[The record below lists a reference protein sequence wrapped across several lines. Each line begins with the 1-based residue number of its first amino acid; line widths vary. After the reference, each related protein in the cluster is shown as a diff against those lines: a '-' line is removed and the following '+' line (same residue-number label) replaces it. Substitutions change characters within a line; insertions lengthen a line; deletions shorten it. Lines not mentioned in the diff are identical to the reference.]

1 MLESG
6 MKLPSHPEP
15 PALPEADPFACFDPV
30 TAEWFKAV
38 FDAPTAPQ
46 RMGWPVI
53 ARGES
58 ALILAP
64 TGTGKTLT
72 AFLWCLDRLM
82 LQDRQQATG
91 NREQN
96 GRELGGE
103 GTRERKDR
111 QQATGNREQ
120 KGRELGGEGARDKGT
135 RIVYVSPLKALAV
148 DVERN
153 LRSPLAGIANMAR
166 RRGVAFHEPSIHVR
180 TGDTP
185 PRERQRYVRDPDDIL
200 ITTPESLYLLLT
212 SQASEVLRHVD
223 TVIIDE
229 IHALVPTKRGAH
241 MTLTL
246 ERLEA
251 LVGRPLQRIGLSAT
265 QRPLEEVARFLG
277 GVQIQA
283 TGNRQQA
290 TWNRQQGTGNRQLG
304 TGNWEQATGRQGQRD
319 RGAEG
324 HGDGGNYADNVAD
337 LRANHSSGAEARSL
351 SVAPGG
357 TTEVVPLQ
365 NTSTALGGT
374 TEVVPLQNT
383 STRDTAWGE
392 RNAGPSTAPLAGDDG
407 VAVEDGGSR
416 LAETLRYR
424 PVTIVNASGRKQL
437 KLRIEVPVEDMARLN
452 TIEEIPSGPASQTPR
467 RVSIWNAIHPRLLE
481 LVRERNS
488 TILFVNS
495 RQVAERLAGALNE
508 LAGEPI
514 ARAHHGSLA
523 AHQRSVI
530 EEQLKAGQ
538 IKALCATST
547 LELGID
553 MGAVDLVI
561 QIEAPPSVAS
571 GMQRIGR
578 AGHSV
583 DAVSEG
589 VLFPKYRADLVACAT
604 VTRAMHEGHIE
615 STRYPRNPLDVLA
628 QQLVAIV
635 ASATTTGNRQQGTGN
650 RRAGSGKAGSKGARE
665 RRGRELGSKGAR
677 ERGNKTAGIREQ
689 RGLSLFAGTAGT
701 ADSAGIANTA
711 YSAGAAGSAYP
722 APVEVCVDALYDLVR
737 RAAPFGGLTRGAFD
751 GVLDLLSGRYP
762 SDEFGELR
770 PRLTWDRVRNVVTAR
785 NGAARLAILN
795 AGTIPDRGLYGVFL
809 AHSEGKSVRVGELDE
824 EMVFESHPNETFIL
838 GASTW
843 RIVDITHDRVLVEP
857 APGEP
862 GKMPF
867 WKGDGPGRPLEF
879 GRKIG
884 ALVREMRALPKA
896 AALTRLVAEHDLDPN
911 AAENMLQFLEDQQA
925 ATGQVPDDRTIVIE
939 RVRDE
944 LGDWRMCVLT
954 PFGSR
959 IHIPWAMAVAARIR
973 ATGGPDVETLWGDDG
988 FVLRF
993 PDTDEPPDA
1002 DWVMVESAE
1011 ALQLVMRQLGSTAL
1025 FAGRFREAA
1034 GRALLLPRRRADQRS
1049 PLWQLRKRSYD
1060 LLKVASRYPSFP
1072 LLLEAYRECLRDVF
1086 DMPALIETL
1095 RAIEQRQLRVHVVE
1109 TRKPS
1114 PFASSLLFSY
1124 VANFLYDGDAPLA
1137 ERRAQALT
1145 IDQDQ
1150 LREILGEADLRE
1162 LLDADVIAEVEE
1174 TAQCLAENYRARSVD
1189 GMHDLLLKLGDL
1201 SREELGRRVESPELL
1216 QHVDRLIRA
1225 RRLLELRV
1233 AGERRLIAAE
1243 DAARY
1248 RDALGIPLPPGIA
1261 ASLLEPVAHP
1271 VLELVRRYARTHGP
1285 FTCRAAADRFGLDG
1299 DDVEAVL
1306 RQLAH
1311 EGRVLEGGFIPGG
1324 LHREWCD
1331 AEILRQ
1337 IRRKSLARL
1346 RREVEPVEQHTLA
1359 RFLTHW
1365 QGLLL
1370 RRRSGAGHLDAL
1382 LDVIENLQGAPVPA
1396 SLLESSILPARL
1408 AGYEPAGLDTLIAA
1422 GEVTWAGA
1430 EPLGE
1435 RDGRIAL
1442 YLADKV
1448 PLLLTARALTEPLT
1462 EREEKLLEV
1471 LEATGAS
1478 FFDPLHQAVGAG
1490 YPGETIDALWS
1501 LVWRGLVTN
1510 DSLHALRAYILRPDS
1525 ARTARRSHQTG
1536 AVFRSRRTTPP
1547 NAQGRWALLPQSRQ
1561 QATGNREQKDR
1572 ERGSRKTGS
1581 KGAERQ
1587 GAREQGSKGAAGRET
1602 RITAGQETGATAAG
1616 ATQTERSHA
1625 LAMQLLNRYGI
1636 LLREQVAAENVPG
1649 GFSAV
1654 YDVLKALEE
1663 SGRIR
1668 RGYFVAGLGATQF
1681 ALPAAVDLLRQLRTA
1696 PHAEKPEFVQL
1707 AATDPANPYGSVL
1720 KWPDLPV
1727 AEEDSETAPRVLTR
1741 AAYAEVILRNGQLV
1755 AWLRRSNPNLLVFLP
1770 AEEPERSQA
1779 AEGLAHF
1786 LCSRGQ
1792 ERMHADRHAGVLIT
1806 TINGQP
1812 VAAHPMAR
1820 FLMDAGFHPGPLGM
1834 HLRRIPMGMGQQP
1847 AGPEELQ

>member
-1 MLESG
+1 MS
-6 MKLPSHPEP
+6 PRRSTPAP
-15 PALPEADPFACFDPV
+15 PHQPAGEADAFSVFHPV
-30 TAEWFKAV
+30 TTAWFKAV
-38 FDAPTAPQ
+38 FEGPTSPQ
-46 RMGWPVI
+46 QMGWPVI

-82 LQDRQQATG
+82 LHPPPR
-91 NREQN
+91 
-96 GRELGGE
+96 GE
-103 GTRERKDR
+103 SHGCRV
-111 QQATGNREQ
+111 
-120 KGRELGGEGARDKGT
+120 
-135 RIVYVSPLKALAV
+135 VYISPLKALAV

-166 RRGVAFHEPSIHVR
+166 RMGVPFHEPTISVR

-185 PRERQRYVRDPDDIL
+185 QKERALFRRHPAEIL

-212 SQASEVLRHVD
+212 SQSAESLRTVD

-241 MTLTL
+241 LALSL

-251 LVGRPLQRIGLSAT
+251 LVKKPIQRIGLSAT

-277 GVQIQA
+277 GVHIPARRLPLSDSGLVPPGNEAPRSDHLDKLTKQSITLTTSA
-283 TGNRQQA
+283 TNHREP
-290 TWNRQQGTGNRQLG
+290 QLDD
-304 TGNWEQATGRQGQRD
+304 EQ
-319 RGAEG
+319 
-324 HGDGGNYADNVAD
+324 
-337 LRANHSSGAEARSL
+337 
-351 SVAPGG
+351 
-357 TTEVVPLQ
+357 VV
-365 NTSTALGGT
+365 SMSAL
-374 TEVVPLQNT
+374 VQ
-383 STRDTAWGE
+383 DQ
-392 RNAGPSTAPLAGDDG
+392 PLA
-407 VAVEDGGSR
+407 ALEPVENSADWARENPDHGG
-416 LAETLRYR
+416 LRYR
-424 PVTIVNASGRKQL
+424 PVTIVNASGVKQL
-437 KLRIEVPVEDMARLN
+437 KLRIEVPVEDMARLGAV
-452 TIEEIPSGPASQTPR
+452 EEIPSGPASQSPR

-481 LVRERNS
+481 LIKARTS

-508 LAGEPI
+508 LAGEPV

-523 AHQRSVI
+523 AAQRSII

-578 AGHSV
+578 AGHTV
-583 DAVSEG
+583 NAVSEG
-589 VLFPKYRADLVACAT
+589 ILFPKYRADLVACAA

-628 QQLVAIV
+628 QQLVATV
-635 ASATTTGNRQQGTGN
+635 AQPPTASALPRKK
-650 RRAGSGKAGSKGARE
+650 KAKSAKP
-665 RRGRELGSKGAR
+665 
-677 ERGNKTAGIREQ
+677 
-689 RGLSLFAGTAGT
+689 
-701 ADSAGIANTA
+701 DS
-711 YSAGAAGSAYP
+711 
-722 APVEVCVDALYDLVR
+722 EVPDLQPEVSVDYLYDLVR
-737 RAAPFGGLTRGAFD
+737 RAAPFGEISRSTFE

-762 SDEFGELR
+762 SDEFAELR
-770 PRLTWDRVRNVVTAR
+770 PRLTWDRIRNVVTAR
-785 NGAARLAILN
+785 EGAGRLAILN

-809 AHSEGKSVRVGELDE
+809 AHSDGKSVRVGELDE
-824 EMVFESHPNETFIL
+824 EMVFESHTNETFIL

-879 GRKIG
+879 GRRIG
-884 ALVREMRALPKA
+884 ALVRELRALPKP
-896 AALTRLVAEHDLDPN
+896 AALTRLVAEHDLDPG
-911 AAENMLQFLEDQQA
+911 AADNLLAFLSDQEA
-925 ATGQVPDDRTIVIE
+925 ATGIVPDDHNIVIE
-939 RVRDE
+939 RCRDE
-944 LGDWRMCVLT
+944 LGDWRVCVLT

-959 IHIPWAMAVAARIR
+959 IHIPWAMAATARIR
-973 ATGGPDVETLWGDDG
+973 AAGGPDVEALWGDDG

-993 PDTDEPPDA
+993 PDADGPPDS
-1002 DWVMVESAE
+1002 DWFLVESAE
-1011 ALQLVMRQLGSTAL
+1011 AMSLVLRQLGSTAL

-1034 GRALLLPRRRADQRS
+1034 GRALLLPRRRADARS

-1060 LLKVASRYPSFP
+1060 LLGVASRYPSFP
-1072 LLLEAYRECLRDVF
+1072 MLLEAYRECLRDVF
-1086 DMPALIETL
+1086 DMPALLETL
-1095 RAIEQRQLRVHVVE
+1095 RAIEQRQLRVHVVD

-1145 IDQDQ
+1145 IDEDQ

-1162 LLDADVIAEVEE
+1162 LLDADVIADVESA
-1174 TAQCLAENYRARSVD
+1174 AQCLPENYHARSAD
-1189 GMHDLLLKLGDL
+1189 GIHDLCLRLGDL
-1201 SREELGRRVESPELL
+1201 SRDELSRRVATPDLL
-1216 QHVDRLIRA
+1216 NQVDRLVRS
-1225 RRLLELRV
+1225 RRLLELRI

-1248 RDALGIPLPPGIA
+1248 RDALGVPLPPGLAIA
-1261 ASLLEPVAHP
+1261 LLEPVAHP

-1285 FTCRAAADRFGLDG
+1285 FTSREVADRFALDLNKVE
-1299 DDVEAVL
+1299 DVI
-1306 RQLAH
+1306 RQLVN
-1311 EGRVLEGGFIPGG
+1311 EGRVLEGGFRPGG
-1324 LHREWCD
+1324 MHREWCD

-1346 RREVEPVEQHTLA
+1346 RREVEPVEQQTLA

-1365 QGLLL
+1365 QGLLVP
-1370 RRRSGAGHLDAL
+1370 RRGGHAHLDVL
-1382 LDVIENLQGAPVPA
+1382 LDAIESLQGAPIPA
-1396 SLLESSILPARL
+1396 SLLESAILPARV
-1408 AGYEPAGLDTLIAA
+1408 AGYDPSGLDTLIAA
-1422 GEVTWAGA
+1422 GEVAWAGV

-1442 YLADKV
+1442 FLSDKL
-1448 PLLLTARALTEPLT
+1448 PLLAQTRPITEPLS
-1462 EREEKLLEV
+1462 EREQKLFAV

-1478 FFDPLHQAVGAG
+1478 FFEPLHQAVGGG
-1490 YPGETIDALWS
+1490 YPGESIDALWS

-1510 DSLHALRAYILRPDS
+1510 DSLHALRAYTTRPDTN
-1525 ARTARRSHQTG
+1525 RTPRKAQTG
-1536 AVFRSRRTTPP
+1536 AAFRSRRTTPP
-1547 NAQGRWALLPQSRQ
+1547 TAQGRWSILPLRSRAGNDSSPS
-1561 QATGNREQKDR
+1561 ATE
-1572 ERGSRKTGS
+1572 
-1581 KGAERQ
+1581 A
-1587 GAREQGSKGAAGRET
+1587 
-1602 RITAGQETGATAAG
+1602 
-1616 ATQTERSHA
+1616 SHA
-1625 LAMQLLNRYGI
+1625 LALQLLNRYGV
-1636 LLREQVAAENVPG
+1636 LLRESVAAENVPG

-1654 YDVLKALEE
+1654 YGVLKVLEE

-1681 ALPAAVDLLRQLRTA
+1681 ALPAAVDLLRQLRT
-1696 PHAEKPEFVQL
+1696 PPPDEKPEFVQL

-1720 KWPDLPV
+1720 PWPNLPG
-1727 AEEDSETAPRVLTR
+1727 AEDESELGTANDRPSPAGGQPAPRVVTR

-1755 AWLRRSNPNLLVFLP
+1755 AWLRRGNPNLLIFLP
-1770 AEEPERSQA
+1770 ADEPERSRTA
-1779 AEGLAHF
+1779 AGLAHF
-1786 LCSRGQ
+1786 LWQRGQ
-1792 ERMHADRHAGVLIT
+1792 AKMHANSHAGVLIT
-1806 TINGQP
+1806 TINGVP
-1812 VAAHPMAR
+1812 VAAHPMSR
-1820 FLMDAGFHPGPLGM
+1820 FLLDAGFHPGPLGL
-1834 HLRRIPMGMGQQP
+1834 HLRRIPLPMMQAEP
-1847 AGPEELQ
+1847 AADEVQ

>member
-1 MLESG
+1 
-6 MKLPSHPEP
+6 
-15 PALPEADPFACFDPV
+15 
-30 TAEWFKAV
+30 
-38 FDAPTAPQ
+38 
-46 RMGWPVI
+46 VI
-53 ARGES
+53 ARRES

-82 LQDRQQATG
+82 LHNTPA
-91 NREQN
+91 E
-96 GRELGGE
+96 
-103 GTRERKDR
+103 
-111 QQATGNREQ
+111 
-120 KGRELGGEGARDKGT
+120 GT

-166 RRGVAFHEPSIHVR
+166 RRGVAFREPTISVR

-185 PRERQRYVRDPDDIL
+185 QRERALYRRNPSDIL

-212 SQASEVLRHVD
+212 SQASEALRSVD

-241 MTLTL
+241 LALTL

-251 LVGRPLQRIGLSAT
+251 LVKKPIQRIGLSAT

-277 GVQIQA
+277 GVDVPGRKLRNRDQGSEIRDQKAGFRPVVRVAAEDADRLA
-283 TGNRQQA
+283 TVTA
-290 TWNRQQGTGNRQLG
+290 V
-304 TGNWEQATGRQGQRD
+304 ASRD
-319 RGAEG
+319 GA
-324 HGDGGNYADNVAD
+324 
-337 LRANHSSGAEARSL
+337 AEIP
-351 SVAPGG
+351 VAPA
-357 TTEVVPLQ
+357 TIAESEAAW
-365 NTSTALGGT
+365 TS
-374 TEVVPLQNT
+374 
-383 STRDTAWGE
+383 
-392 RNAGPSTAPLAGDDG
+392 
-407 VAVEDGGSR
+407 EDVDES
-416 LAETLRYR
+416 ALRYR
-424 PVTIVNASGRKQL
+424 PVTIVNASAVKQL
-437 KLRIEVPVEDMARLN
+437 KLRIEVPVEDMARLG
-452 TIEEIPSGPASQTPR
+452 TVEEIPSGPASQAPK
-467 RVSIWNAIHPRLLE
+467 RVSIWSAIHPRLLE
-481 LVRERNS
+481 LIKERTS

-508 LAGEPI
+508 LAGEAI

-523 AHQRSVI
+523 TAQRSVI

-583 DAVSEG
+583 NAVSEG
-589 VLFPKYRADLVACAT
+589 VLFPKYRADLVACAA
-604 VTRAMHEGHIE
+604 VTQAMHEGHIE

-628 QQLVAIV
+628 QQLVATV
-635 ASATTTGNRQQGTGN
+635 AHPPDAPPAMKKKPAMARHNRG
-650 RRAGSGKAGSKGARE
+650 AAGKAGLGRALKG
-665 RRGRELGSKGAR
+665 
-677 ERGNKTAGIREQ
+677 NQ
-689 RGLSLFAGTAGT
+689 RSEEVEEDSVDDAAIQD
-701 ADSAGIANTA
+701 ADESMPEV
-711 YSAGAAGSAYP
+711 AAD
-722 APVEVCVDALYDLVR
+722 ELYDLVR
-737 RAAPFGGLTRGAFD
+737 RAAPFGELTRASFD

-762 SDEFGELR
+762 SDEFAELR
-770 PRLTWDRVRNVVTAR
+770 PRLTWDRVRNVVRAR
-785 NGAARLAILN
+785 EGAGRLAILN

-809 AHSEGKSVRVGELDE
+809 AHTEGKSVRVGELDE
-824 EMVFESHPNETFIL
+824 EMVFESHTGETFIL

-879 GRKIG
+879 GRRIG
-884 ALVREMRALPKA
+884 ALVRELRELPKP
-896 AALTRLVAEHDLDPN
+896 AALTRLVTDHDLDPG
-911 AAENMLQFLEDQQA
+911 AADNLLMFLADQEA
-925 ATGQVPDDRTIVIE
+925 ATGIVPDDRNIVIE
-939 RVRDE
+939 RCRDE
-944 LGDWRMCVLT
+944 LGDWRVCVLT

-959 IHIPWAMAVAARIR
+959 IHIPWAMAVTARIQ
-973 ATGGPDVETLWGDDG
+973 AANGPDVETLWGDDG

-993 PDTDEPPDA
+993 PDTDEPPDS
-1002 DWVMVESAE
+1002 DWFLIEAAE
-1011 ALQLVMRQLGSTAL
+1011 AMGLVLRQLGSTAL

-1034 GRALLLPRRRADQRS
+1034 GRALLLPRRRPDSRS

-1060 LLKVASRYPSFP
+1060 LLNVASRYPSFP

-1086 DMPALIETL
+1086 DMPALLETL

-1124 VANFLYDGDAPLA
+1124 VANFIYDADAPLA

-1150 LREILGEADLRE
+1150 LRELLGEADLRE

-1174 TAQCLAENYRARSVD
+1174 NAQCLTENYRARSAD
-1189 GMHDLLLKLGDL
+1189 AMHDLCLRLGDL
-1201 SREELGRRVESPELL
+1201 TRDEMAKRVAAPDLM
-1216 QHVDRLIRA
+1216 QQVDRLVRG
-1225 RRLLELRV
+1225 RRLLELRI

-1248 RDALGIPLPPGIA
+1248 RDALGIPLPPGLA
-1261 ASLLEPVAHP
+1261 ASLLEPVKQP
-1271 VLELVRRYARTHGP
+1271 VLELVRRFARTHGP
-1285 FTCRAAADRFGLDG
+1285 FTVKEAADRFALDAAQ
-1299 DDVEAVL
+1299 VENVV
-1306 RQLAH
+1306 RQLVV
-1311 EGRVLEGGFIPGG
+1311 EGRVLEGGFRPGG

-1346 RREVEPVEQHTLA
+1346 RREVEPVEQQTLA

-1365 QGLLL
+1365 QGLLAP
-1370 RRRSGAGHLDAL
+1370 RRGGHAHLDVL
-1382 LDVIENLQGAPVPA
+1382 LDAIESLQGAPLPA
-1396 SLLESSILPARL
+1396 SLLETAILPARV
-1408 AGYEPAGLDTLIAA
+1408 AGYEANGLDTLIAA
-1422 GEVTWAGA
+1422 GEVTWAGV

-1442 YLADKV
+1442 FLSDKLS
-1448 PLLLTARALTEPLT
+1448 LLVQSRPITEPLT
-1462 EREEKLLEV
+1462 EREEKLLSV
-1471 LEATGAS
+1471 LESAGAS
-1478 FFDPLHQAVGAG
+1478 FFEPLHQAVGGG
-1490 YPGETIDALWS
+1490 YPGESIDALWS

-1510 DSLHALRAYILRPDS
+1510 DSLHALRAYTTRPDS
-1525 ARTARRSHQTG
+1525 ARPTRRPQQNG

-1547 NAQGRWALLPQSRQ
+1547 TAQGRWAVLPVRAKSP
-1561 QATGNREQKDR
+1561 E
-1572 ERGSRKTGS
+1572 
-1581 KGAERQ
+1581 
-1587 GAREQGSKGAAGRET
+1587 
-1602 RITAGQETGATAAG
+1602 AG
-1616 ATQTERSHA
+1616 APSSTEASHA
-1625 LAMQLLNRYGI
+1625 LALQLLNRYGV
-1636 LLREQVAAENVPG
+1636 LMREAVAAENVPG

-1681 ALPAAVDLLRQLRTA
+1681 ALPAAVDLLRQLRIA
-1696 PHAEKPEFVQL
+1696 PGVEKPEFVQL
-1707 AATDPANPYGSVL
+1707 AAADPANPYGSVL
-1720 KWPDLPV
+1720 PWPEIPV
-1727 AEEDSETAPRVLTR
+1727 AEEDSESAPRVLTR
-1741 AAYAEVILRNGQLV
+1741 AAYAEVILCNGQLV
-1755 AWLRRSNPNLLVFLP
+1755 AWVRRNNPNVLIFLP
-1770 AEEPERSQA
+1770 KEEPERAQVA
-1779 AEGLAHF
+1779 AGLAHF
-1786 LCSRGQ
+1786 LWARGQ
-1792 ERMHADRHAGVLIT
+1792 EKMQVNSHQGVLIT
-1806 TINGQP
+1806 TVNGQP
-1812 VAAHPMAR
+1812 VAAHPMAH
-1820 FLMDAGFHPGPLGM
+1820 FLMDAGFHAGPLGL
-1834 HLRRIPMGMGQQP
+1834 HLRRIHLPVGQSEP
-1847 AGPEELQ
+1847 LAGEVR

>member
-1 MLESG
+1 MRYSQSTVSRDTP
-6 MKLPSHPEP
+6 KPAQPSQNLPDHDPRTG
-15 PALPEADPFACFDPV
+15 PALDDPFACFHPV
-30 TAEWFKAV
+30 TAEWFEAV

-82 LQDRQQATG
+82 LG
-91 NREQN
+91 NRDQGSGVRDQN
-96 GRELGGE
+96 AAGA
-103 GTRERKDR
+103 ERR
-111 QQATGNREQ
+111 GC
-120 KGRELGGEGARDKGT
+120 

-153 LRSPLAGIANMAR
+153 LRSPLAGMANMAR
-166 RRGVAFHEPSIHVR
+166 RRGVEFREPTISVR

-185 PRERQRYVRDPDDIL
+185 QRERAKFARHPAEIL

-212 SQASEVLRHVD
+212 SQASEALRTVD

-241 MTLTL
+241 LALSM

-251 LVGRPLQRIGLSAT
+251 LTKRRLQRIGLSAT

-277 GVQIQA
+277 GVETSA
-283 TGNRQQA
+283 AGFVNSHPSDKNRDVA
-290 TWNRQQGTGNRQLG
+290 RV
-304 TGNWEQATGRQGQRD
+304 
-319 RGAEG
+319 G
-324 HGDGGNYADNVAD
+324 HPVA
-337 LRANHSSGAEARSL
+337 NSSEVTEPGSPQDPQSAWS
-351 SVAPGG
+351 SDAPD
-357 TTEVVPLQ
+357 
-365 NTSTALGGT
+365 S
-374 TEVVPLQNT
+374 
-383 STRDTAWGE
+383 
-392 RNAGPSTAPLAGDDG
+392 AP
-407 VAVEDGGSR
+407 
-416 LAETLRYR
+416 LRYR
-424 PVTIVNASGRKQL
+424 PVTIVNASARKQL
-437 KLRIEVPVEDMARLN
+437 RLRIEVPVEDMARLG
-452 TIEEIPSGPASQTPR
+452 EQEYLPSGPASQAPK

-481 LVRERNS
+481 IIRARNS

-508 LAGEPI
+508 LAGEAI

-523 AHQRSVI
+523 AAQRSVI

-538 IKALCATST
+538 IRALCATST

-578 AGHSV
+578 AGHHV

-589 VLFPKYRADLVACAT
+589 ILFPKYRADLVACAA

-615 STRYPRNPLDVLA
+615 STRFPRNPLDVLA
-628 QQLVAIV
+628 QQIVAIV
-635 ASATTTGNRQQGTGN
+635 AHPPDAAAPRKPKVLKAS
-650 RRAGSGKAGSKGARE
+650 RRAKNLNAELKFDDWGSSRKEPEAIK
-665 RRGRELGSKGAR
+665 
-677 ERGNKTAGIREQ
+677 
-689 RGLSLFAGTAGT
+689 
-701 ADSAGIANTA
+701 
-711 YSAGAAGSAYP
+711 P
-722 APVEVCVDALYDLVR
+722 EVSVDALFELVR
-737 RAAPFGGLTRGAFD
+737 HAAPFGGLSRAAFE

-762 SDEFGELR
+762 SDEFAELR
-770 PRLTWDRVRNVVTAR
+770 PRLTWDRIRNVVTAR
-785 NGAARLAILN
+785 DGAMRLAILN

-809 AHSEGKSVRVGELDE
+809 AYSEGKAVRVGELDE
-824 EMVFESHPNETFIL
+824 EMVFESHPGETFIL

-843 RIVDITHDRVLVEP
+843 RIVEITHDRVLVTP

-879 GRKIG
+879 GRRIG
-884 ALVREMRALPKA
+884 ALVRELRALPKQ
-896 AALTRLVAEHDLDPN
+896 AALTRLVAEHDLDPG
-911 AAENMLQFLEDQQA
+911 AAENLLRFLADQED
-925 ATGQVPDDRTIVIE
+925 ATGSVPDDRTVVIE
-939 RVRDE
+939 RCRDE
-944 LGDWRMCVLT
+944 LGDWRVCVLT

-959 IHIPWAMAVAARIR
+959 IHIPWAMAVSARIR
-973 ATGGPDVETLWGDDG
+973 AAGGPEVETLWGDDG

-993 PDTDEPPDA
+993 PDTDEPPDP
-1002 DWVMVESAE
+1002 DWFLVESAE
-1011 ALQLVMRQLGSTAL
+1011 AMALVLRQLGTTAL

-1034 GRALLLPRRRADQRS
+1034 GRALLLPRRRADARS

-1060 LLKVASRYPSFP
+1060 LLSVASRYPKFP

-1150 LREILGEADLRE
+1150 LRELLGEADLRE
-1162 LLDADVIAEVEE
+1162 LLDADAIAEVEE
-1174 TAQCLAENYRARSVD
+1174 IAQCLAETHRARSAD
-1189 GMHDLLLKLGDL
+1189 GIHDLCLRLGDL
-1201 SREELGRRVESPELL
+1201 TRAEVARRVVDASLLESI
-1216 QHVDRLIRA
+1216 DRLVRS
-1225 RRLLELRV
+1225 RRLLELRI
-1233 AGERRLIAAE
+1233 AGEKRLIAAE

-1248 RDALGIPLPPGIA
+1248 RDALGVPLPPGLA
-1261 ASLLEPVAHP
+1261 AALLERVEHP
-1271 VLELVRRYARTHGP
+1271 VIELVRRYARTHGP
-1285 FTCRAAADRFGLDG
+1285 FTLRAAAERFALDPTAA
-1299 DDVEAVL
+1299 ENAL
-1306 RQLAH
+1306 RQLLA
-1311 EGRVLEGGFIPGG
+1311 EGRVLEGGFLPGG

-1331 AEILRQ
+1331 AEMLRL
-1337 IRRKSLARL
+1337 IRRKSLAKL

-1365 QGLLL
+1365 QGLLVP
-1370 RRRSGAGHLDAL
+1370 RRSGHAGSGHANLDGLLDA
-1382 LDVIENLQGAPVPA
+1382 IESLQGAPLPA
-1396 SLLESSILPARL
+1396 SLLETSILPARI
-1408 AGYEPAGLDTLIAA
+1408 AEYAPGGLDTLIAA
-1422 GEVTWAGA
+1422 GEVAWAGV
-1430 EPLGE
+1430 EPMGE
-1435 RDGRIAL
+1435 HDGRIAL
-1442 YLADKV
+1442 FLADKL
-1448 PLLLTARALTEPLT
+1448 PLLAQQRPLVDPLT
-1462 EREEKLLEV
+1462 EREEKLIAV
-1471 LEATGAS
+1471 LESTGAS
-1478 FFDPLHQAVGAG
+1478 FFDPLHQALGGG
-1490 YPGETIDALWS
+1490 YPGETIGALWS
-1501 LVWRGLVTN
+1501 LVWRGLITN
-1510 DSLHALRAYILRPDS
+1510 DSLHALRAYIARPES
-1525 ARTARRSHQTG
+1525 ARTPRRLQTG
-1536 AVFRSRRTTPP
+1536 VVFRSRRTTPP
-1547 NAQGRWALLPQSRQ
+1547 TAQGRWSLLPLR
-1561 QATGNREQKDR
+1561 AQK
-1572 ERGSRKTGS
+1572 GI
-1581 KGAERQ
+1581 
-1587 GAREQGSKGAAGRET
+1587 AGGPT
-1602 RITAGQETGATAAG
+1602 T
-1616 ATQTERSHA
+1616 TEASHA
-1625 LAMQLLNRYGI
+1625 LALQMLNRYGV
-1636 LLREQVAAENVPG
+1636 LLREQVGAENVPG

-1681 ALPAAVDLLRQLRTA
+1681 ALPAAVDLLRQLRTE
-1696 PHAEKPEFVQL
+1696 PPEEKPEFVQL

-1720 KWPDLPV
+1720 RWPDLPV
-1727 AEEDSETAPRVLTR
+1727 AEEDAETAPRVLTR

-1755 AWLRRSNPNLLVFLP
+1755 AWLRRGNPNLLVFLP
-1770 AEEPERSQA
+1770 GEEPERSKTA
-1779 AEGLAHF
+1779 SGLAHF
-1786 LCSRGQ
+1786 LCTRGQ
-1792 ERMHADRHAGVLIT
+1792 ERLRGASHQGVLIT

-1834 HLRRIPMGMGQQP
+1834 HLRRIPLALAAHEPQQR
-1847 AGPEELQ
+1847 EVQ

>member
-1 MLESG
+1 VSCDI
-6 MKLPSHPEP
+6 PHPARSSSAP
-15 PALPEADPFACFDPV
+15 PDDPFACFHPV

-82 LQDRQQATG
+82 LQPQPAG
-91 NREQN
+91 H
-96 GRELGGE
+96 
-103 GTRERKDR
+103 K
-111 QQATGNREQ
+111 
-120 KGRELGGEGARDKGT
+120 KGC

-153 LRSPLAGIANMAR
+153 LRSPLAGMANMAR
-166 RRGVAFHEPSIHVR
+166 RRGVEFREPTISVR

-185 PRERQRYVRDPDDIL
+185 QRERARFARQPAEIL

-212 SQASEVLRHVD
+212 SQASEALRTVD

-241 MTLTL
+241 LALTL

-251 LVGRPLQRIGLSAT
+251 LAKRRLQRIGLSAT

-277 GVQIQA
+277 GVESPDSPE
-283 TGNRQQA
+283 NSDLVK
-290 TWNRQQGTGNRQLG
+290 GTGFSPYIDPPESAGALAPEGGLSANSPEANQLVSPQDPQLS
-304 TGNWEQATGRQGQRD
+304 WSSDA
-319 RGAEG
+319 
-324 HGDGGNYADNVAD
+324 AD
-337 LRANHSSGAEARSL
+337 
-351 SVAPGG
+351 
-357 TTEVVPLQ
+357 
-365 NTSTALGGT
+365 STL
-374 TEVVPLQNT
+374 LH
-383 STRDTAWGE
+383 
-392 RNAGPSTAPLAGDDG
+392 
-407 VAVEDGGSR
+407 
-416 LAETLRYR
+416 YR
-424 PVTIVNASGRKQL
+424 PVTIVNASARKQL
-437 KLRIEVPVEDMARLN
+437 KLRIEVPVEDMARLG
-452 TIEEIPSGPASQTPR
+452 EQEYLPSGPASQAPK

-481 LVRERNS
+481 IIRARNS

-508 LAGEPI
+508 LAGEAI

-523 AHQRSVI
+523 AAQRSVI

-538 IKALCATST
+538 IRALCATST

-578 AGHSV
+578 AGHHV

-589 VLFPKYRADLVACAT
+589 ILFPKYRADLVACAA

-615 STRYPRNPLDVLA
+615 STRFPRNPLDVLA

-635 ASATTTGNRQQGTGN
+635 AHPPGASAPSLKPRVLKSSRHAKNLNAELNFLAESTQSL
-650 RRAGSGKAGSKGARE
+650 RAPSLRLFTGARVGDHE
-665 RRGRELGSKGAR
+665 GESGH
-677 ERGNKTAGIREQ
+677 
-689 RGLSLFAGTAGT
+689 
-701 ADSAGIANTA
+701 ADPDLQT
-711 YSAGAAGSAYP
+711 
-722 APVEVCVDALYDLVR
+722 EVPNPEVSVDALFELVR
-737 RAAPFGGLTRGAFD
+737 RAAPFAGLTRAVFE

-762 SDEFGELR
+762 SDEFAELR

-785 NGAARLAILN
+785 DGAARLAILN

-809 AHSEGKSVRVGELDE
+809 AHTEGKAVRVGELDE
-824 EMVFESHPNETFIL
+824 EMVFESHPGETFIL

-843 RIVDITHDRVLVEP
+843 RIVEITHDRVLVTP

-879 GRKIG
+879 GRRIG
-884 ALVREMRALPKA
+884 ALVRELRALPKQ
-896 AALTRLVAEHDLDPN
+896 AALTRLVAEHDLDPG
-911 AAENMLQFLEDQQA
+911 AAENLMQFLADQEG
-925 ATGQVPDDRTIVIE
+925 ATGAVPDDRTVVIE
-939 RVRDE
+939 RCRDE
-944 LGDWRMCVLT
+944 LGDWRVCVLT

-959 IHIPWAMAVAARIR
+959 IHIPWAMAVSARIR
-973 ATGGPDVETLWGDDG
+973 TAGGPEVETLWGDDG

-993 PDTDEPPDA
+993 PDTDEPPDP
-1002 DWVMVESAE
+1002 DWFLVESAE
-1011 ALQLVMRQLGSTAL
+1011 AMALVLRQLGTTAL

-1034 GRALLLPRRRADQRS
+1034 GRALLLPRRRADARS

-1060 LLKVASRYPSFP
+1060 LLSVASRYPKFP

-1150 LREILGEADLRE
+1150 LRELLGEADLRE
-1162 LLDADVIAEVEE
+1162 LLDADAIAEVEE
-1174 TAQCLAENYRARSVD
+1174 IAQCLAETHRARSAD
-1189 GMHDLLLKLGDL
+1189 GIHDLCLRLGDL
-1201 SREELGRRVESPELL
+1201 SREELARRVVSPDLL
-1216 QHVDRLIRA
+1216 THVDRLVRS
-1225 RRLLELRV
+1225 RRLLELRI

-1248 RDALGIPLPPGIA
+1248 RDGLGIPLPPGLA
-1261 ASLLEPVAHP
+1261 AALLEPIAHP

-1285 FTCRAAADRFGLDG
+1285 FTLRAAAERFAVDASA
-1299 DDVEAVL
+1299 VENAL
-1306 RQLAH
+1306 RQLAA
-1311 EGRVLEGGFIPGG
+1311 EGRVLEGGFLPGG

-1331 AEILRQ
+1331 AEMLRL
-1337 IRRKSLARL
+1337 IRRKSLAKL

-1365 QGLLL
+1365 QGLLMP
-1370 RRRSGAGHLDAL
+1370 RRTGHVNLDGLLDA
-1382 LDVIENLQGAPVPA
+1382 IESLQGAPLPA
-1396 SLLESSILPARL
+1396 SLMETAILPARI
-1408 AGYEPAGLDTLIAA
+1408 AEYAPAGLDTLIAA
-1422 GEVTWAGA
+1422 GEVAWAGV
-1430 EPLGE
+1430 EPIGE

-1442 YLADKV
+1442 FLADKL
-1448 PLLLTARALTEPLT
+1448 PLLAQQRPLVEPLT
-1462 EREEKLLEV
+1462 EREEKLIAV
-1471 LEATGAS
+1471 LESTGAS
-1478 FFDPLHQAVGAG
+1478 FFDPLHQAAGGG
-1490 YPGETIDALWS
+1490 YPGETIEALWS
-1501 LVWRGLVTN
+1501 LVWRGLITN
-1510 DSLHALRAYILRPDS
+1510 DSLHALRAYIARPES
-1525 ARTARRSHQTG
+1525 ARAPRRVQTG

-1547 NAQGRWALLPQSRQ
+1547 TAQGRWSLLPLR
-1561 QATGNREQKDR
+1561 AQKP
-1572 ERGSRKTGS
+1572 G
-1581 KGAERQ
+1581 Q
-1587 GAREQGSKGAAGRET
+1587 GAP
-1602 RITAGQETGATAAG
+1602 TA
-1616 ATQTERSHA
+1616 TEASHA
-1625 LAMQLLNRYGI
+1625 LALQLLNRYGV
-1636 LLREQVAAENVPG
+1636 LLREHVAAENVPG

-1696 PHAEKPEFVQL
+1696 PPEEKPEFVQL

-1720 KWPDLPV
+1720 RWPELPT
-1727 AEEDSETAPRVLTR
+1727 AKEDSESAPRVLTR

-1755 AWLRRSNPNLLVFLP
+1755 AWLRRANPNVLVFLP
-1770 AEEPERSQA
+1770 AEEPERSQVA
-1779 AEGLAHF
+1779 SGLAHF
-1786 LCSRGQ
+1786 LCTRGQ
-1792 ERMHADRHAGVLIT
+1792 ERLRGASQQGVLIT

-1812 VAAHPMAR
+1812 VAAHAMAR

-1834 HLRRIPMGMGQQP
+1834 HLRRIPLAMTQRDASYAEAQGEVQ
-1847 AGPEELQ
+1847 

>member
-1 MLESG
+1 MSPLATKHE
-6 MKLPSHPEP
+6 ETT
-15 PALPEADPFACFDPV
+15 DPLACFHPV
-30 TAEWFKAV
+30 TAAWFKAV

-64 TGTGKTLT
+64 TGTGKTLA

-82 LQDRQQATG
+82 LRLSHPSDKNKDVARVG
-91 NREQN
+91 HPRD
-96 GRELGGE
+96 
-103 GTRERKDR
+103 ERR
-111 QQATGNREQ
+111 GC
-120 KGRELGGEGARDKGT
+120 

-153 LRSPLAGIANMAR
+153 LRSPLAGMANMAR
-166 RRGVAFHEPSIHVR
+166 RMGVAIHEPQISVR

-185 PRERQRYVRDPDDIL
+185 QRERARFARHPADIL

-212 SQASEVLRHVD
+212 SQAAEALRTVE

-241 MTLTL
+241 LSLTL
-246 ERLEA
+246 ERLAA
-251 LVGRPLQRIGLSAT
+251 LTGRPLQRIGLSAT

-277 GVQIQA
+277 GIEL
-283 TGNRQQA
+283 
-290 TWNRQQGTGNRQLG
+290 QGLG
-304 TGNWEQATGRQGQRD
+304 TREKGLESQSINNAASPIDDTLGTMDPNFATASD
-319 RGAEG
+319 ECLVPHPKSLVPDA
-324 HGDGGNYADNVAD
+324 ADA
-337 LRANHSSGAEARSL
+337 AS
-351 SVAPGG
+351 
-357 TTEVVPLQ
+357 
-365 NTSTALGGT
+365 
-374 TEVVPLQNT
+374 
-383 STRDTAWGE
+383 
-392 RNAGPSTAPLAGDDG
+392 
-407 VAVEDGGSR
+407 
-416 LAETLRYR
+416 LRYR
-424 PVTIVNASGRKQL
+424 PVTIVNAAARKQL
-437 KLRIEVPVEDMARLN
+437 KLRIEVPVEDMARLGEM
-452 TIEEIPSGPASQTPR
+452 EEIPSGPASQTPR

-481 LVRERNS
+481 IIRERNS
-488 TILFVNS
+488 TILFVNA
-495 RQVAERLAGALNE
+495 RQTAERLAGALND

-523 AHQRSVI
+523 AAQRSVI

-538 IKALCATST
+538 IRALCATST

-561 QIEAPPSVAS
+561 QIESPPSVAS

-578 AGHSV
+578 AGHHV

-589 VLFPKYRADLVACAT
+589 ILFPKYRADLVACAA

-615 STRYPRNPLDVLA
+615 STRFPRNPLDVLC

-635 ASATTTGNRQQGTGN
+635 ASAGSKKTGNKGASHPSGQKSP
-650 RRAGSGKAGSKGARE
+650 AGDPGREQGSKA
-665 RRGRELGSKGAR
+665 SA
-677 ERGNKTAGIREQ
+677 AF
-689 RGLSLFAGTAGT
+689 LFPEA
-701 ADSAGIANTA
+701 SVPK
-711 YSAGAAGSAYP
+711 SRSPEVPPP
-722 APVEVCVDALYDLVR
+722 ATEVPVDFLFDMVR
-737 RAAPFGGLTRGAFD
+737 RAAPFGSLSRTAFE

-770 PRLTWDRVRNVVTAR
+770 PRLTWDRIRNVVTAR
-785 NGAARLAILN
+785 DGAARLAILN

-809 AHSEGKSVRVGELDE
+809 AFTEGKSVRVGELDE

-843 RIVDITHDRVLVEP
+843 RIVDITHDRVLVTP

-879 GRKIG
+879 GRRIG
-884 ALVREMRALPKA
+884 AMVRELRALPQA
-896 AALTRLVAEHDLDPN
+896 AALTRLVNEHDLDPG
-911 AAENMLQFLEDQQA
+911 AAENLLRFLADQA
-925 ATGQVPDDRTIVIE
+925 ESTGQVPDDRTIVVE
-939 RVRDE
+939 RCRDE
-944 LGDWRMCVLT
+944 LGDWRVCVLT

-959 IHIPWAMAVAARIR
+959 IHIPWAMAVSARIR
-973 ATGGPDVETLWGDDG
+973 AAGGPEVETLWGDDG

-993 PDTDEPPDA
+993 PDTDEPPDS
-1002 DWVMVESAE
+1002 DWILVESAE
-1011 ALQLVMRQLGSTAL
+1011 AMQLVLRQLGSTAL

-1060 LLKVASRYPSFP
+1060 LLSVASRYPSFP

-1137 ERRAQALT
+1137 ERRAQALS

-1150 LREILGEADLRE
+1150 LRELLGEADLRE
-1162 LLDADVIAEVEE
+1162 LLDADAIAEVEE
-1174 TAQCLAENYRARSVD
+1174 AAQCLAENFRARSAD
-1189 GMHDLLLKLGDL
+1189 GMHDLCLKLGDL
-1201 SREELGRRVESPELL
+1201 SREELARRVISPDLL
-1216 QHVDRLIRA
+1216 SHVDRLIRS
-1225 RRLLELRV
+1225 RRLLELRI
-1233 AGERRLIAAE
+1233 AGEKRLIAAE

-1248 RDALGIPLPPGIA
+1248 RDGLGVPLPPGLA
-1261 ASLLEPVAHP
+1261 TALLEPVAHP

-1285 FTCRAAADRFGLDG
+1285 FTLREAADRFALDAEA
-1299 DDVEAVL
+1299 VELVL
-1306 RQLAH
+1306 RQLAA
-1311 EGRVLEGGFIPGG
+1311 EGRVLEGGFRPGG

-1365 QGLLL
+1365 QGLLTP
-1370 RRRSGAGHLDAL
+1370 RRTGTAHLDAL
-1382 LDVIENLQGAPVPA
+1382 LDAIENLQGAPLPA
-1396 SLLESSILPARL
+1396 SLLESSILPARI
-1408 AGYEPAGLDTLIAA
+1408 ADFTAAGLDTLIAA
-1422 GEVTWAGA
+1422 GEVAWAGV
-1430 EPLGE
+1430 EPIGE

-1442 YLADKV
+1442 FLADKL
-1448 PLLLTARALTEPLT
+1448 PLLAQRRPLVEPLT
-1462 EREEKLLEV
+1462 EREEKLLAV
-1471 LEATGAS
+1471 LESTGAS
-1478 FFDPLHQAVGAG
+1478 FFDALHQAAGGG

-1501 LVWRGLVTN
+1501 LVWRGLITN
-1510 DSLHALRAYILRPDS
+1510 DSLHALRAYIARPES
-1525 ARTARRSHQTG
+1525 ARTPRRTQTG
-1536 AVFRSRRTTPP
+1536 MVFRSRRTTPP
-1547 NAQGRWALLPQSRQ
+1547 TAQGRWSILPL
-1561 QATGNREQKDR
+1561 
-1572 ERGSRKTGS
+1572 
-1581 KGAERQ
+1581 GAVNKNFPQ
-1587 GAREQGSKGAAGRET
+1587 GLKPQVPVMPTIGMAEAAPFQDSAGRES
-1602 RITAGQETGATAAG
+1602 RITAGQETGGGFDNMAPTS
-1616 ATQTERSHA
+1616 TERSHA
-1625 LAMQLLNRYGI
+1625 LALQLLHRYGV
-1636 LLREQVAAENVPG
+1636 LMRESVAAENVPG

-1668 RGYFVAGLGATQF
+1668 RGYFVGGLGATQF
-1681 ALPAAVDLLRQLRTA
+1681 ALPAAVDLLRQLRSE
-1696 PHAEKPEFVQL
+1696 PPLEKPEFVQL
-1707 AATDPANPYGSVL
+1707 AATDPANPYGSIL
-1720 KWPDLPV
+1720 RWPELPV
-1727 AEEDSETAPRVLTR
+1727 AEEDSEAAPRVLTR
-1741 AAYAEVILRNGQLV
+1741 AAYAEVILRNGRLV
-1755 AWLRRSNPNLLVFLP
+1755 AWLKRGSPNIVIFLP
-1770 AEEPERSQA
+1770 VEEPERSQTA
-1779 AEGLAHF
+1779 AGLAHF
-1786 LCSRGQ
+1786 LCTRGQ
-1792 ERMHADRHAGVLIT
+1792 ARMHAHSQEGVLIT

-1812 VAAHPMAR
+1812 AAMHFLAR

-1834 HLRRIPMGMGQQP
+1834 HLRRILLPIAHRGHDAQP
-1847 AGPEELQ
+1847 GDLQ

>member
-1 MLESG
+1 M
-6 MKLPSHPEP
+6 PSRPPKPAQENEPEGS
-15 PALPEADPFACFDPV
+15 ARSCTETDPFACFHPV

-38 FDAPTAPQ
+38 FDEPTAPQ
-46 RMGWPVI
+46 RLGWPVI
-53 ARGES
+53 ARRES

-82 LQDRQQATG
+82 LHDP
-91 NREQN
+91 EK
-96 GRELGGE
+96 
-103 GTRERKDR
+103 ERK
-111 QQATGNREQ
+111 
-120 KGRELGGEGARDKGT
+120 KGC

-166 RRGVAFHEPSIHVR
+166 RKGVPFYDPMIGVR

-185 PRERQRYVRDPDDIL
+185 QRERALFARNPADIL

-212 SQASEVLRHVD
+212 SQAAEALRTVD

-241 MTLTL
+241 LALTL

-251 LVGRPLQRIGLSAT
+251 LTKSPLQRIGLSAT
-265 QRPLEEVARFLG
+265 QRPLEEVAQFLG
-277 GVQIQA
+277 GVEVHVGLLLAEKDANATSKDVSITSIQRPQVKIEAAPA
-283 TGNRQQA
+283 TK
-290 TWNRQQGTGNRQLG
+290 
-304 TGNWEQATGRQGQRD
+304 
-319 RGAEG
+319 
-324 HGDGGNYADNVAD
+324 GDG
-337 LRANHSSGAEARSL
+337 
-351 SVAPGG
+351 
-357 TTEVVPLQ
+357 
-365 NTSTALGGT
+365 
-374 TEVVPLQNT
+374 
-383 STRDTAWGE
+383 
-392 RNAGPSTAPLAGDDG
+392 
-407 VAVEDGGSR
+407 
-416 LAETLRYR
+416 LAEFNGPPDVENWSGDAAETPPLRYR
-424 PVTIVNASGRKQL
+424 PVTIVNAAARKQL
-437 KLRIEVPVEDMARLN
+437 SLRIEVPVEDMARLQAM
-452 TIEEIPSGPASQTPR
+452 EEIPNGPASQTPR

-481 LVRERNS
+481 LIRGRHS

-495 RQVAERLAGALNE
+495 RQVAERLAGALND

-523 AHQRSVI
+523 AYQRSVI

-538 IKALCATST
+538 IRALCATST

-561 QIEAPPSVAS
+561 QIESPPSVAS

-578 AGHSV
+578 AGHHV

-589 VLFPKYRADLVACAT
+589 ILFPKYRADLVACAA

-615 STRYPRNPLDVLA
+615 STRFPRNPLDVLC

-635 ASATTTGNRQQGTGN
+635 AHPPGYKAPRQ
-650 RRAGSGKAGSKGARE
+650 RKKLV
-665 RRGRELGSKGAR
+665 RGRH
-677 ERGNKTAGIREQ
+677 
-689 RGLSLFAGTAGT
+689 GLDRMTNRHFY
-701 ADSAGIANTA
+701 D
-711 YSAGAAGSAYP
+711 P
-722 APVEVCVDALYDLVR
+722 APSGFVAEGEAPEVPKPEVRVDALYDLVR
-737 RAAPFGGLTRGAFD
+737 RAAPFGALTRSAFD

-770 PRLTWDRVRNVVTAR
+770 PRLTWDRIRNIVTAR
-785 NGAARLAILN
+785 EGAARLAILN

-809 AHSEGKSVRVGELDE
+809 AHSEGKPVRVGELDE

-857 APGEP
+857 AAGEP

-879 GRKIG
+879 GRRIG
-884 ALVREMRALPKA
+884 ALVRELRGLPKP
-896 AALTRLVAEHDLDPN
+896 AALTRLVSEHNLDPG
-911 AAENMLQFLEDQQA
+911 AAENLLQFLADQES
-925 ATGQVPDDRTIVIE
+925 ATGAVPDDRTIVIE
-939 RVRDE
+939 RTRDE
-944 LGDWRMCVLT
+944 LGDWRVCVLT

-959 IHIPWAMAVAARIR
+959 IHIPWAMAVSARIR
-973 ATGGPDVETLWGDDG
+973 AAGGPEVETLWGDDG
-988 FVLRF
+988 FVVRF
-993 PDTDEPPDA
+993 PDTDDPPDP
-1002 DWVMVESAE
+1002 DWFLVESAE
-1011 ALQLVMRQLGSTAL
+1011 AMQMVLRQLGSTAL

-1060 LLKVASRYPSFP
+1060 LLSVASRYPSFP

-1109 TRKPS
+1109 THKPS

-1124 VANFLYDGDAPLA
+1124 VANFVYDGDAPLA

-1150 LREILGEADLRE
+1150 LRDLLGEADLRE
-1162 LLDADVIAEVEE
+1162 LLDADAIQQVEE
-1174 TAQCLAENYRARSVD
+1174 TAQCLTESHRARSAD
-1189 GMHDLLLKLGDL
+1189 GMHDLCLRLGDL
-1201 SREELGRRVESPELL
+1201 SREEMARRVVSPDLM
-1216 QHVDRLIRA
+1216 QYVDRLLRT
-1225 RRLLELRV
+1225 RRLLELRIG
-1233 AGERRLIAAE
+1233 GERRLIAAE

-1248 RDALGIPLPPGIA
+1248 RDALGIPLPPGMPA
-1261 ASLLEPVAHP
+1261 ALLEPVAQP

-1285 FTCRAAADRFGLDG
+1285 FTQREAAERFALDTELVG
-1299 DDVEAVL
+1299 NAL
-1306 RQLAH
+1306 LLLAH
-1311 EGRVLEGGFIPGG
+1311 EGRVLEGGFKPGG

-1346 RREVEPVEQHTLA
+1346 RQEVEPVEQHTLA
-1359 RFLTHW
+1359 RLFTHW
-1365 QGLLL
+1365 QGLLAP
-1370 RRRSGAGHLDAL
+1370 RRASHAHLDSL
-1382 LDVIENLQGAPVPA
+1382 LDAIESLQGAPLPA
-1396 SLLESSILPARL
+1396 SLLETSILPARV
-1408 AGYEPAGLDTLIAA
+1408 AGYEPSGLDTLIAA
-1422 GEVTWAGA
+1422 GEVAWAGV
-1430 EPLGE
+1430 EPIGE
-1435 RDGRIAL
+1435 RDGRVAL
-1442 YLADKV
+1442 FLADKL
-1448 PLLLTARALTEPLT
+1448 PLLAQVRPLIEPLT
-1462 EREEKLLEV
+1462 EREEKLLAV
-1471 LEATGAS
+1471 LESTGAS
-1478 FFDPLHQAVGAG
+1478 FFDPLHQAVGGG
-1490 YPGETIDALWS
+1490 YPGESIDALWS

-1510 DSLHALRAYILRPDS
+1510 DSLHALRAY
-1525 ARTARRSHQTG
+1525 TARPESVRTPRRLQTG

-1547 NAQGRWALLPQSRQ
+1547 VAQGRWSLLPV
-1561 QATGNREQKDR
+1561 REM
-1572 ERGSRKTGS
+1572 RGQRSEI
-1581 KGAERQ
+1581 KGAT
-1587 GAREQGSKGAAGRET
+1587 S
-1602 RITAGQETGATAAG
+1602 ATEA
-1616 ATQTERSHA
+1616 SYA
-1625 LAMQLLNRYGI
+1625 LALQLLNRYGV
-1636 LLREQVAAENVPG
+1636 LTREAVAAENVPG

-1681 ALPAAVDLLRQLRTA
+1681 ALPAAIDLLRQLRTE
-1696 PHAEKPEFVQL
+1696 PSAEKPEFVQL

-1720 KWPDLPV
+1720 RWPDLPV

-1755 AWLRRSNPNLLVFLP
+1755 AWLRRNNPNLMIFLP
-1770 AEEPERSQA
+1770 ADEPERSQVA
-1779 AEGLAHF
+1779 AGLAHF
-1786 LCSRGQ
+1786 LCARGQ
-1792 ERMHADRHAGVLIT
+1792 ERMRAGSHQGVLIT
-1806 TINGQP
+1806 TINGQQ
-1812 VAAHPMAR
+1812 ASAHPMAR
-1820 FLMDAGFHPGPLGM
+1820 FLMDAGFHPGPLGL
-1834 HLRRIPMGMGQQP
+1834 HLRRIPLALSHHDSPHSEPP
-1847 AGPEELQ
+1847 AEELQ

>member
-1 MLESG
+1 M
-6 MKLPSHPEP
+6 
-15 PALPEADPFACFDPV
+15 ACFHPV
-30 TAEWFKAV
+30 TAAWFRAV

-64 TGTGKTLT
+64 TGTGKTLA

-82 LQDRQQATG
+82 LEDRDQRPEIRDRNAP
-91 NREQN
+91 RD
-96 GRELGGE
+96 
-103 GTRERKDR
+103 ERR
-111 QQATGNREQ
+111 GC
-120 KGRELGGEGARDKGT
+120 

-153 LRSPLAGIANMAR
+153 LRSPLAGMANMAR
-166 RRGVAFHEPSIHVR
+166 RMGVLFHEPQISVR

-185 PRERQRYVRDPDDIL
+185 QRERARFARHPADIL

-212 SQASEVLRHVD
+212 SQAAEALRTVD

-241 MTLTL
+241 LALTL
-246 ERLEA
+246 ERLAA
-251 LVGRPLQRIGLSAT
+251 LTGKPLQRIGLSAT

-277 GVQIQA
+277 GIEVQGA
-283 TGNRQQA
+283 RE
-290 TWNRQQGTGNRQLG
+290 QGSEGARKPAANEDG
-304 TGNWEQATGRQGQRD
+304 EQKVED
-319 RGAEG
+319 RES
-324 HGDGGNYADNVAD
+324 DLSSQVAD
-337 LRANHSSGAEARSL
+337 SLLPCSLAPSLPDAAEAAS
-351 SVAPGG
+351 
-357 TTEVVPLQ
+357 
-365 NTSTALGGT
+365 
-374 TEVVPLQNT
+374 
-383 STRDTAWGE
+383 
-392 RNAGPSTAPLAGDDG
+392 
-407 VAVEDGGSR
+407 
-416 LAETLRYR
+416 LRYR
-424 PVTIVNASGRKQL
+424 PVTIVNAAAPKQL
-437 KLRIEVPVEDMARLN
+437 KLRIEVPVEDMARLGEM
-452 TIEEIPSGPASQTPR
+452 EEIPSGPASQTPR

-481 LVRERNS
+481 IIRERNS

-495 RQVAERLAGALNE
+495 RQTAERLAGALND

-523 AHQRSVI
+523 AAQRSVI

-538 IKALCATST
+538 IRALCATST

-561 QIEAPPSVAS
+561 QIESPPSVAS

-578 AGHSV
+578 AGHHV

-589 VLFPKYRADLVACAT
+589 ILFPKYRADLVACAA

-615 STRYPRNPLDVLA
+615 STRFPRNPLDVLC

-635 ASATTTGNRQQGTGN
+635 ASA
-650 RRAGSGKAGSKGARE
+650 
-665 RRGRELGSKGAR
+665 GSKGAR
-677 ERGNKTAGIREQ
+677 ERGSRRQRSEIREQ
-689 RGLSLFAGTAGT
+689 RSVAQPGFDFATGEDTN
-701 ADSAGIANTA
+701 SANTA
-711 YSAGAAGSAYP
+711 NPANSAVAAEV
-722 APVEVCVDALYDLVR
+722 PVDYLFDMVR
-737 RAAPFGGLTRGAFD
+737 RAAPFGSLSRTAFE

-785 NGAARLAILN
+785 DGAARLAILN

-809 AHSEGKSVRVGELDE
+809 AFTEGKSVRVGELDE

-843 RIVDITHDRVLVEP
+843 RITDITHDRVLVTP

-879 GRKIG
+879 GRRIG
-884 ALVREMRALPKA
+884 AMVRELRALPQA
-896 AALTRLVAEHDLDPN
+896 AALTRLVTEHDLDPG
-911 AAENMLQFLEDQQA
+911 AAENLLRFLADQA
-925 ATGQVPDDRTIVIE
+925 ESTGQVPDDRTIVVE

-944 LGDWRMCVLT
+944 LGDWRVCVLT

-959 IHIPWAMAVAARIR
+959 IHIPWAMAVSARIR
-973 ATGGPDVETLWGDDG
+973 AAGGPEVETLWGDDG

-993 PDTDEPPDA
+993 PDTDEPPDS
-1002 DWVMVESAE
+1002 DWILVESAE
-1011 ALQLVMRQLGSTAL
+1011 AMQLVLRQLGSTAL

-1060 LLKVASRYPSFP
+1060 LLSVASRYPSFP

-1124 VANFLYDGDAPLA
+1124 VANFLYEGDAPLA
-1137 ERRAQALT
+1137 ERRAQALS
-1145 IDQDQ
+1145 INQDQ
-1150 LREILGEADLRE
+1150 LRELLGEADLRE
-1162 LLDADVIAEVEE
+1162 LLDADAIAEVEE
-1174 TAQCLAENYRARSVD
+1174 AAQCLAENWRARSAD
-1189 GMHDLLLKLGDL
+1189 GIHDLCLKLGDL
-1201 SREELGRRVESPELL
+1201 SREELARRVVSPDLL
-1216 QHVDRLIRA
+1216 TQVDRLIRS
-1225 RRLLELRV
+1225 RRLLDLRI
-1233 AGERRLIAAE
+1233 AGEKRLIAAE

-1248 RDALGIPLPPGIA
+1248 RDGLGIPLPPGLA
-1261 ASLLEPVAHP
+1261 VALLEPVAHP

-1285 FTCRAAADRFGLDG
+1285 FTLREAADRFALDAEA
-1299 DDVEAVL
+1299 VEHVL
-1306 RQLAH
+1306 RQLAA
-1311 EGRVLEGGFIPGG
+1311 EGRVLEGGFRPGG
-1324 LHREWCD
+1324 LHSEWCD

-1346 RREVEPVEQHTLA
+1346 RREVEPVEQYTLA

-1365 QGLLL
+1365 QGLLAP
-1370 RRRSGAGHLDAL
+1370 RRTGTAHLDAL
-1382 LDVIENLQGAPVPA
+1382 LDAIENLQGAPLPA
-1396 SLLESSILPARL
+1396 SLLETSILPARI
-1408 AGYEPAGLDTLIAA
+1408 ADYTPAGLDTLVAA
-1422 GEVTWAGA
+1422 GEVTWAGV
-1430 EPLGE
+1430 EPIGE

-1442 YLADKV
+1442 FLADKL
-1448 PLLLTARALTEPLT
+1448 PLLAQRRPLVDPLT
-1462 EREEKLLEV
+1462 EREEKLLAV
-1471 LEATGAS
+1471 LESTGAS
-1478 FFDPLHQAVGAG
+1478 FFDALHQAAGSG

-1501 LVWRGLVTN
+1501 LVWRGLITN
-1510 DSLHALRAYILRPDS
+1510 DSLHALRAYIARPDS
-1525 ARTARRSHQTG
+1525 ARTPRRLQTG
-1536 AVFRSRRTTPP
+1536 MVFRSRRTTRPT
-1547 NAQGRWALLPQSRQ
+1547 AQGRWSLLPLQS
-1561 QATGNREQKDR
+1561 
-1572 ERGSRKTGS
+1572 
-1581 KGAERQ
+1581 
-1587 GAREQGSKGAAGRET
+1587 AGRET
-1602 RITAGQETGATAAG
+1602 RTTAGLETGATGGPTA
-1616 ATQTERSHA
+1616 TERSHA
-1625 LAMQLLNRYGI
+1625 LALQLLHRYGV
-1636 LLREQVAAENVPG
+1636 LLRESVAAENVPG

-1668 RGYFVAGLGATQF
+1668 RGYFVGGLGATQF
-1681 ALPAAVDLLRQLRTA
+1681 ALPAAVDLLRQLRTE
-1696 PHAEKPEFVQL
+1696 PPLEKPEFVQL

-1720 KWPDLPV
+1720 RWPELPV
-1727 AEEDSETAPRVLTR
+1727 ADEDSESAPRVLTR
-1741 AAYAEVILRNGQLV
+1741 AAYAEVILRNGRLV
-1755 AWLRRSNPNLLVFLP
+1755 AWLKRGNPNLLVFLP
-1770 AEEPERSQA
+1770 AEEPERSQTA
-1779 AEGLAHF
+1779 AGLAHF
-1786 LCSRGQ
+1786 LCARGQ
-1792 ERMHADRHAGVLIT
+1792 ARMHTHSHEGVLIT

-1812 VAAHPMAR
+1812 AAAHFLAR

-1834 HLRRIPMGMGQQP
+1834 HLRRIHLPVAQTHP
-1847 AGPEELQ
+1847 PPPEVQ

>member
-1 MLESG
+1 M
-6 MKLPSHPEP
+6 PQRPIPE
-15 PALPEADPFACFDPV
+15 EATDPFACFHPV
-30 TAEWFKAV
+30 TAAWFRAV

-64 TGTGKTLT
+64 TGTGKTLA

-82 LQDRQQATG
+82 LGD
-91 NREQN
+91 REQ
-96 GRELGGE
+96 GSGVRDQGSEI
-103 GTRERKDR
+103 RDQRAAD
-111 QQATGNREQ
+111 A
-120 KGRELGGEGARDKGT
+120 KGC
-135 RIVYVSPLKALAV
+135 RIVYISPLKALAV

-153 LRSPLAGIANMAR
+153 LRSPLAGMANMAR
-166 RRGVAFHEPSIHVR
+166 RMGVEFREPTISVR

-185 PRERQRYVRDPDDIL
+185 QRERARFARNPSDIL

-212 SQASEVLRHVD
+212 SQASEALRTVD

-241 MTLTL
+241 LALSL

-251 LVGRPLQRIGLSAT
+251 LTKRRLQRIGLSAT

-277 GVQIQA
+277 GVEE
-283 TGNRQQA
+283 
-290 TWNRQQGTGNRQLG
+290 QGLG
-304 TGNWEQATGRQGQRD
+304 TEGLGTEDPVPA
-319 RGAEG
+319 GADFESDL
-324 HGDGGNYADNVAD
+324 DGFKVRELSPLIVHTD
-337 LRANHSSGAEARSL
+337 ESL
-351 SVAPGG
+351 TASPL
-357 TTEVVPLQ
+357 VP
-365 NTSTALGGT
+365 
-374 TEVVPLQNT
+374 
-383 STRDTAWGE
+383 
-392 RNAGPSTAPLAGDDG
+392 GPSDLGTPA
-407 VAVEDGGSR
+407 SR
-416 LAETLRYR
+416 LRYR
-424 PVTIVNASGRKQL
+424 PVTIVNAGAPKRL
-437 KLRIEVPVEDMARLN
+437 KLRIEVPVEDMTRLG
-452 TIEEIPSGPASQTPR
+452 EQEYLPSGPASQAPK

-481 LVRERNS
+481 IIRERNS

-508 LAGEPI
+508 LAGEDI

-523 AHQRSVI
+523 APQRSII
-530 EEQLKAGQ
+530 EEQLKAGK
-538 IKALCATST
+538 IRALCATST

-578 AGHSV
+578 AGHHV

-589 VLFPKYRADLVACAT
+589 ILFPKYRADLVACAA

-635 ASATTTGNRQQGTGN
+635 AHPPSAPAPSRKPKIVKAT
-650 RRAGSGKAGSKGARE
+650 RRAKNLTAELKFEEWDGAR
-665 RRGRELGSKGAR
+665 REAETPK
-677 ERGNKTAGIREQ
+677 
-689 RGLSLFAGTAGT
+689 
-701 ADSAGIANTA
+701 
-711 YSAGAAGSAYP
+711 P
-722 APVEVCVDALYDLVR
+722 EVSVDALFEMVR
-737 RAAPFGGLTRGAFD
+737 HAAPFGALTRAAFE

-762 SDEFGELR
+762 SDEFAELR
-770 PRLTWDRVRNVVTAR
+770 PRLTWDRIRNVVTAR
-785 NGAARLAILN
+785 DGAARLAILN

-824 EMVFESHPNETFIL
+824 EMVFESHPGETFIL

-843 RIVDITHDRVLVEP
+843 RIVEITHDRVLVTP

-879 GRKIG
+879 GRRIG
-884 ALVREMRALPKA
+884 ALVRELRALPKP
-896 AALTRLVAEHDLDPN
+896 AALTRLVAEHDLDPG
-911 AAENMLQFLEDQQA
+911 AAENLMQFLADQEA
-925 ATGQVPDDRTIVIE
+925 ATGSVPDDRTVVIE
-939 RVRDE
+939 RCRDE
-944 LGDWRMCVLT
+944 LGDWRVCVLT

-959 IHIPWAMAVAARIR
+959 IHIPWAMAVSARIR
-973 ATGGPDVETLWGDDG
+973 AAGGPEVETLWGDDG

-993 PDTDEPPDA
+993 PDTDAPPDP
-1002 DWVMVESAE
+1002 DWFLVEPGE
-1011 ALQLVMRQLGSTAL
+1011 AMALVLRQLGTTAL

-1034 GRALLLPRRRADQRS
+1034 GRALLLPRRRADARS

-1060 LLKVASRYPSFP
+1060 LLSVASRYPSFP

-1086 DMPALIETL
+1086 DMQALIETL

-1114 PFASSLLFSY
+1114 PFAASLLFSY

-1150 LREILGEADLRE
+1150 LRELLGEADLRE
-1162 LLDADVIAEVEE
+1162 LLDADAIAEVEE
-1174 TAQCLAENYRARSVD
+1174 IAQCLPENYRARSAD
-1189 GMHDLLLKLGDL
+1189 GIHDLCLRLGDL
-1201 SREELGRRVESPELL
+1201 SRDELARRVVSPDLL
-1216 QHVDRLIRA
+1216 THVDRLVRS
-1225 RRLLELRV
+1225 RRLLELRI

-1248 RDALGIPLPPGIA
+1248 RDGLGVPLPPGLA
-1261 ASLLEPVAHP
+1261 TALLETVAHP
-1271 VLELVRRYARTHGP
+1271 VLELVRRYGRTHGP
-1285 FTCRAAADRFGLDG
+1285 FTTREAADRFALDAEA
-1299 DDVEAVL
+1299 VEAAL

-1311 EGRVLEGGFIPGG
+1311 EGRVLEGGFRPGG

-1331 AEILRQ
+1331 AEMLRL
-1337 IRRKSLARL
+1337 IRRKSLAKL

-1365 QGLLL
+1365 QGLLSP
-1370 RRRSGAGHLDAL
+1370 RRSRHGHLDAL
-1382 LDVIENLQGAPVPA
+1382 LDAIESLQGAPLPA
-1396 SLLESSILPARL
+1396 SLLESAILPARI
-1408 AGYEPAGLDTLIAA
+1408 AEYASAGLDTLIAA
-1422 GEVTWAGA
+1422 GEVTWAGV
-1430 EPLGE
+1430 EPIGE

-1442 YLADKV
+1442 FLADKF
-1448 PLLLTARALTEPLT
+1448 PLLMQQRPQTEPLT
-1462 EREEKLLEV
+1462 EREEKLLSV
-1471 LEATGAS
+1471 LESTGAS
-1478 FFDPLHQAVGAG
+1478 FFDALHAAVGGG
-1490 YPGETIDALWS
+1490 YPGETIDALWN
-1501 LVWRGLVTN
+1501 LVWRGLITN
-1510 DSLHALRAYILRPDS
+1510 DSLHALRAYIAKPDS
-1525 ARTARRSHQTG
+1525 ARAPRRLQTG
-1536 AVFRSRRTTPP
+1536 AVFRSRKTTPP
-1547 NAQGRWALLPQSRQ
+1547 TAQGRWSLLPVRAQKGSENAGPS
-1561 QATGNREQKDR
+1561 ATE
-1572 ERGSRKTGS
+1572 
-1581 KGAERQ
+1581 A
-1587 GAREQGSKGAAGRET
+1587 
-1602 RITAGQETGATAAG
+1602 
-1616 ATQTERSHA
+1616 SHA
-1625 LAMQLLNRYGI
+1625 LALQLLNRYGV
-1636 LLREQVAAENVPG
+1636 LMRESVAAENVPG

-1696 PHAEKPEFVQL
+1696 PPEEKPEFVQL
-1707 AATDPANPYGSVL
+1707 AAADPANPYGSVL
-1720 KWPDLPV
+1720 RWPELPV
-1727 AEEDSETAPRVLTR
+1727 ADEDSESAPRLLTR
-1741 AAYAEVILRNGQLV
+1741 SAYAEVILRNGQLV
-1755 AWLRRSNPNLLVFLP
+1755 AWLRRGNPNVLIFLP
-1770 AEEPERSQA
+1770 PEEPERSQA
-1779 AEGLAHF
+1779 ASGLAHF
-1786 LCSRGQ
+1786 LCARGQ
-1792 ERMHADRHAGVLIT
+1792 ERMRGGSHQGVLIT

-1834 HLRRIPMGMGQQP
+1834 HLRRILLPVGQSIHESQP
-1847 AGPEELQ
+1847 GEVQ

>member
-1 MLESG
+1 MS
-6 MKLPSHPEP
+6 SRRTAPE
-15 PALPEADPFACFDPV
+15 EATDPFACFHPV
-30 TAEWFKAV
+30 TAEWFRAV

-82 LQDRQQATG
+82 LQPAP
-91 NREQN
+91 
-96 GRELGGE
+96 E
-103 GTRERKDR
+103 G
-111 QQATGNREQ
+111 Q
-120 KGRELGGEGARDKGT
+120 KPGC
-135 RIVYVSPLKALAV
+135 RIVYISPLKALAV

-153 LRSPLAGIANMAR
+153 LRSPLAGMANMAR
-166 RRGVAFHEPSIHVR
+166 RMGVPFREPQISVR

-185 PRERQRYVRDPDDIL
+185 QRERARFARHPAEIL

-212 SQASEVLRHVD
+212 SQASEALRTVD
-223 TVIIDE
+223 TVIVDE

-241 MTLTL
+241 LALSL

-251 LVGRPLQRIGLSAT
+251 LTKRRLQRIGLSAT

-277 GVQIQA
+277 GVE
-283 TGNRQQA
+283 GE
-290 TWNRQQGTGNRQLG
+290 GTGIVEQGSAPTNPSSAEEMGDPGLDLEGWAIRNLG
-304 TGNWEQATGRQGQRD
+304 ASVPHSAATESALIPD
-319 RGAEG
+319 PC
-324 HGDGGNYADNVAD
+324 
-337 LRANHSSGAEARSL
+337 SL
-351 SVAPGG
+351 FPGS
-357 TTEVVPLQ
+357 P
-365 NTSTALGGT
+365 A
-374 TEVVPLQNT
+374 
-383 STRDTAWGE
+383 GE
-392 RNAGPSTAPLAGDDG
+392 
-407 VAVEDGGSR
+407 
-416 LAETLRYR
+416 LRYR
-424 PVTIVNASGRKQL
+424 PVTIVNASARKQL
-437 KLRIEVPVEDMARLN
+437 KLRIEVPVEDMAHLG
-452 TIEEIPSGPASQTPR
+452 EQEYLPSGPASQAPR

-481 LVRERNS
+481 IIRARNS

-495 RQVAERLAGALNE
+495 RQVAERLAGALND

-523 AHQRSVI
+523 APQRSII

-538 IKALCATST
+538 IRALCATST

-578 AGHSV
+578 AGHHV

-589 VLFPKYRADLVACAT
+589 ILFPKYRADLVACAA

-615 STRYPRNPLDVLA
+615 STRFPRNPLDVLA

-635 ASATTTGNRQQGTGN
+635 AHPPHAAVPRKPKVLKRVGR
-650 RRAGSGKAGSKGARE
+650 GKNLTA
-665 RRGRELGSKGAR
+665 ELKFDEWESPRNETENPK
-677 ERGNKTAGIREQ
+677 
-689 RGLSLFAGTAGT
+689 
-701 ADSAGIANTA
+701 
-711 YSAGAAGSAYP
+711 P
-722 APVEVCVDALYDLVR
+722 EVSVDALFELVR
-737 RAAPFGGLTRGAFD
+737 HAAPFGGLTRSAFE

-762 SDEFGELR
+762 SDEFAELR
-770 PRLTWDRVRNVVTAR
+770 PRLTWDRIRNVVTAR
-785 NGAARLAILN
+785 DGAARLAILN

-809 AHSEGKSVRVGELDE
+809 AYSEGKSVRVGELDE
-824 EMVFESHPNETFIL
+824 EMVFESHTNETFIL

-843 RIVDITHDRVLVEP
+843 RIVEITHDRVLVVP

-879 GRKIG
+879 GRRIG
-884 ALVREMRALPKA
+884 ELVRELRALPKP
-896 AALTRLVAEHDLDPN
+896 AALTRLVAEHDLDPG
-911 AAENMLQFLEDQQA
+911 AAENLMQFLADQEA
-925 ATGQVPDDRTIVIE
+925 ATGSVPDDRTVVIE
-939 RVRDE
+939 RCRDE
-944 LGDWRMCVLT
+944 LGDWRVCVLT

-959 IHIPWAMAVAARIR
+959 IHIPWAMAVSARIR
-973 ATGGPDVETLWGDDG
+973 AAGGPEVETLWGDDG

-993 PDTDEPPDA
+993 PDTDEPPDP
-1002 DWVMVESAE
+1002 DWFLVESVE
-1011 ALQLVMRQLGSTAL
+1011 AMALVLRQLGTTAL

-1034 GRALLLPRRRADQRS
+1034 GRALLLPRRRADARS

-1060 LLKVASRYPSFP
+1060 LLRVAARYPSFP

-1109 TRKPS
+1109 TQKPS
-1114 PFASSLLFSY
+1114 PFAASLLFSY

-1150 LREILGEADLRE
+1150 LRELLGEADLRE
-1162 LLDADVIAEVEE
+1162 LLDPDAISEVEE
-1174 TAQCLAENYRARSVD
+1174 IAQCLADDYRARSTD
-1189 GMHDLLLKLGDL
+1189 AIHDLCLRLGDL
-1201 SREELGRRVESPELL
+1201 SRAEVALRVADPALL
-1216 QHVDRLIRA
+1216 PSIDRLVRS
-1225 RRLLELRV
+1225 RRLLELRI

-1248 RDALGIPLPPGIA
+1248 RDALGTPLPPGLA
-1261 ASLLEPVAHP
+1261 AAFLETVAHP

-1285 FTCRAAADRFGLDG
+1285 FTLREVAERFGLDSAA
-1299 DDVEAVL
+1299 VENAL
-1306 RQLAH
+1306 RQLVQ
-1311 EGRVLEGGFIPGG
+1311 ESRVLEGGFRPGG

-1331 AEILRQ
+1331 AEMLRL

-1365 QGLLL
+1365 QGLLSP
-1370 RRRSGAGHLDAL
+1370 RRSGHGNLDGLLDA
-1382 LDVIENLQGAPVPA
+1382 IENLQGAPLPA
-1396 SLLESSILPARL
+1396 SLLESSILPARI
-1408 AGYEPAGLDTLIAA
+1408 AEYAPAGLDTLIAA
-1422 GEVTWAGA
+1422 GEVTWAGV
-1430 EPLGE
+1430 EPIGE

-1442 YLADKV
+1442 FLADKL
-1448 PLLLTARALTEPLT
+1448 PLLAQQRPQLEPLT
-1462 EREEKLLEV
+1462 ERENQLIAV
-1471 LEATGAS
+1471 LESTGAS
-1478 FFDPLHQAVGAG
+1478 FFDALHQAVGGG
-1490 YPGETIDALWS
+1490 YPGETIEALWS
-1501 LVWRGLVTN
+1501 LVWRGIITN
-1510 DSLHALRAYILRPDS
+1510 DSLHALRAYTTKPDS
-1525 ARTARRSHQTG
+1525 ARAPRRLQTG
-1536 AVFRSRRTTPP
+1536 AVFRSRKTTPP
-1547 NAQGRWALLPQSRQ
+1547 TAQGRWSLLPIR
-1561 QATGNREQKDR
+1561 AQK
-1572 ERGSRKTGS
+1572 
-1581 KGAERQ
+1581 
-1587 GAREQGSKGAAGRET
+1587 GRDS
-1602 RITAGQETGATAAG
+1602 IGPSS
-1616 ATQTERSHA
+1616 TEASHA
-1625 LAMQLLNRYGI
+1625 LALQLLNRYGV
-1636 LLREQVAAENVPG
+1636 LLRESVAAENVPG

-1681 ALPAAVDLLRQLRTA
+1681 ALPAAIDLLRQLRAA
-1696 PHAEKPEFVQL
+1696 PPQEKPEFVQL

-1720 KWPDLPV
+1720 RWPELPV
-1727 AEEDSETAPRVLTR
+1727 AEEDSETAPRLLTR

-1755 AWLRRSNPNLLVFLP
+1755 AWLRRGNPNLLVFLP
-1770 AEEPERSQA
+1770 AEEPERSQTA
-1779 AEGLAHF
+1779 SGLAHF
-1786 LCSRGQ
+1786 LCTRGQ
-1792 ERMHADRHAGVLIT
+1792 ERMRGGSHQGVLIT

-1820 FLMDAGFHPGPLGM
+1820 FLLDAGFHPGPLGM
-1834 HLRRIPMGMGQQP
+1834 HLRRILLPVSQQSHESLS
-1847 AGPEELQ
+1847 GEVQ

>member
-1 MLESG
+1 M
-6 MKLPSHPEP
+6 PQRPIPE
-15 PALPEADPFACFDPV
+15 EATDPFACFHPV
-30 TAEWFKAV
+30 TAAWFRAV

-64 TGTGKTLT
+64 TGTGKTLA

-82 LQDRQQATG
+82 LGD
-91 NREQN
+91 REQ
-96 GRELGGE
+96 GSGVRDQGSEI
-103 GTRERKDR
+103 RDQRAAD
-111 QQATGNREQ
+111 A
-120 KGRELGGEGARDKGT
+120 KGC
-135 RIVYVSPLKALAV
+135 RIVYISPLKALAV

-153 LRSPLAGIANMAR
+153 LRSPLAGMANMAR
-166 RRGVAFHEPSIHVR
+166 RMGVEFREPTISVR

-185 PRERQRYVRDPDDIL
+185 QRERARFARNPSDIL

-212 SQASEVLRHVD
+212 SQASEALRTVD

-241 MTLTL
+241 LALSL

-251 LVGRPLQRIGLSAT
+251 LTKRRLQRIGLSAT

-277 GVQIQA
+277 GVEE
-283 TGNRQQA
+283 
-290 TWNRQQGTGNRQLG
+290 QGLG
-304 TGNWEQATGRQGQRD
+304 T
-319 RGAEG
+319 EG
-324 HGDGGNYADNVAD
+324 LGTEDPVP
-337 LRANHSSGAEARSL
+337 AEADFESDLDGFKVRELSPLIVHTDESL
-351 SVAPGG
+351 TASPLVPGPL
-357 TTEVVPLQ
+357 VP
-365 NTSTALGGT
+365 
-374 TEVVPLQNT
+374 
-383 STRDTAWGE
+383 
-392 RNAGPSTAPLAGDDG
+392 GPSDLGTPA
-407 VAVEDGGSR
+407 SR
-416 LAETLRYR
+416 LRYR
-424 PVTIVNASGRKQL
+424 PVTIVNAGAPKRL
-437 KLRIEVPVEDMARLN
+437 KLRIEVPVEDMTRLG
-452 TIEEIPSGPASQTPR
+452 EQEYLPSGPASQAPK

-481 LVRERNS
+481 IIRERNS

-508 LAGEPI
+508 LAGEDI

-523 AHQRSVI
+523 APQRSII
-530 EEQLKAGQ
+530 EEQLKAGK
-538 IKALCATST
+538 IRALCATST

-578 AGHSV
+578 AGHHV

-589 VLFPKYRADLVACAT
+589 ILFPKYRADLVACAA

-635 ASATTTGNRQQGTGN
+635 AHPPSAPAPSRKPKIVKAT
-650 RRAGSGKAGSKGARE
+650 RRAKNLTAELKFEEWDGARKE
-665 RRGRELGSKGAR
+665 AETPK
-677 ERGNKTAGIREQ
+677 
-689 RGLSLFAGTAGT
+689 
-701 ADSAGIANTA
+701 
-711 YSAGAAGSAYP
+711 P
-722 APVEVCVDALYDLVR
+722 EVSVDALFEMVR
-737 RAAPFGGLTRGAFD
+737 HAAPFGALTRAAFE

-762 SDEFGELR
+762 SDEFAELR
-770 PRLTWDRVRNVVTAR
+770 PRLTWDRIRNVVTAR
-785 NGAARLAILN
+785 DGAARLAILN

-824 EMVFESHPNETFIL
+824 EMVFESHPGETFIL

-843 RIVDITHDRVLVEP
+843 RIVEITHDRVLVTP

-879 GRKIG
+879 GRRIG
-884 ALVREMRALPKA
+884 ALVRELRALPKP
-896 AALTRLVAEHDLDPN
+896 AALTRLVAEHDLDPG
-911 AAENMLQFLEDQQA
+911 AAENLMQFLADQEA
-925 ATGQVPDDRTIVIE
+925 ATGSVPDDRTVVIE
-939 RVRDE
+939 RCRDE
-944 LGDWRMCVLT
+944 LGDWRVCVLT

-959 IHIPWAMAVAARIR
+959 IHIPWAMAVSARIR
-973 ATGGPDVETLWGDDG
+973 AAGGPEVETLWGDDG

-993 PDTDEPPDA
+993 PDTDAPPDP
-1002 DWVMVESAE
+1002 DWFLVEPGE
-1011 ALQLVMRQLGSTAL
+1011 AMALVLRQLGTTAL

-1034 GRALLLPRRRADQRS
+1034 GRALLLPRRRADARS

-1060 LLKVASRYPSFP
+1060 LLSVASRYPSFP

-1086 DMPALIETL
+1086 DMQALIETL

-1114 PFASSLLFSY
+1114 PFAASLLFSY

-1150 LREILGEADLRE
+1150 LRELLGEADLRE
-1162 LLDADVIAEVEE
+1162 LLDADAIAEVEE
-1174 TAQCLAENYRARSVD
+1174 IAQCLPENYRARSAD
-1189 GMHDLLLKLGDL
+1189 GIHDLCLRLGDL
-1201 SREELGRRVESPELL
+1201 SRDELARRVVSPDLL
-1216 QHVDRLIRA
+1216 THVDRLVRS
-1225 RRLLELRV
+1225 RRLLELRI

-1248 RDALGIPLPPGIA
+1248 RDALGVPLPPGLA
-1261 ASLLEPVAHP
+1261 TALLETVAHP
-1271 VLELVRRYARTHGP
+1271 VLELVRRYGRTHGP
-1285 FTCRAAADRFGLDG
+1285 FTTREAADRFALDAEA
-1299 DDVEAVL
+1299 VEAAL

-1311 EGRVLEGGFIPGG
+1311 EGRVLEGGFRPGG

-1331 AEILRQ
+1331 AEMLRL
-1337 IRRKSLARL
+1337 IRRKSLAKL

-1365 QGLLL
+1365 QGLLSP
-1370 RRRSGAGHLDAL
+1370 RRSGHGHLDAL
-1382 LDVIENLQGAPVPA
+1382 LDAIESLQGAPLPA
-1396 SLLESSILPARL
+1396 SLLESAILPARI
-1408 AGYEPAGLDTLIAA
+1408 AEYASAGLDTLIAA
-1422 GEVTWAGA
+1422 GEVTWAGV
-1430 EPLGE
+1430 EPIGE

-1442 YLADKV
+1442 FLADKF
-1448 PLLLTARALTEPLT
+1448 PLLMQQRPQTEPLT
-1462 EREEKLLEV
+1462 EREEKLLSV
-1471 LEATGAS
+1471 LESTGAS
-1478 FFDPLHQAVGAG
+1478 FFDALHAAVGGG
-1490 YPGETIDALWS
+1490 YPGETIDALWN
-1501 LVWRGLVTN
+1501 LVWRGLITN
-1510 DSLHALRAYILRPDS
+1510 DSLHALRAYIAKPDS
-1525 ARTARRSHQTG
+1525 ARAPRRLQTG
-1536 AVFRSRRTTPP
+1536 AVFRSRKTTPP
-1547 NAQGRWALLPQSRQ
+1547 TAQGRWSLLPVRAQKGSENAGPS
-1561 QATGNREQKDR
+1561 ATE
-1572 ERGSRKTGS
+1572 
-1581 KGAERQ
+1581 A
-1587 GAREQGSKGAAGRET
+1587 
-1602 RITAGQETGATAAG
+1602 
-1616 ATQTERSHA
+1616 SHA
-1625 LAMQLLNRYGI
+1625 LALQLLNRYGV
-1636 LLREQVAAENVPG
+1636 LMRESVAAENVPG

-1696 PHAEKPEFVQL
+1696 PPEEKPEFVQL
-1707 AATDPANPYGSVL
+1707 AAADPANPYGSVL
-1720 KWPDLPV
+1720 RWPELPV
-1727 AEEDSETAPRVLTR
+1727 ADEDSESAPRLLTR
-1741 AAYAEVILRNGQLV
+1741 SAYAEVILRNGQLV
-1755 AWLRRSNPNLLVFLP
+1755 AWLRRGNPNVLVFLP
-1770 AEEPERSQA
+1770 PEEPERSQA
-1779 AEGLAHF
+1779 ASGLAHF
-1786 LCSRGQ
+1786 LCARGQ
-1792 ERMHADRHAGVLIT
+1792 ERMRGGSHQGVLIT
-1806 TINGQP
+1806 TVNGQP

-1834 HLRRIPMGMGQQP
+1834 HLRRILLPVGQSIHESQP
-1847 AGPEELQ
+1847 GEVQ

>member
-1 MLESG
+1 MS
-6 MKLPSHPEP
+6 PHPTNAN
-15 PALPEADPFACFDPV
+15 PASDPLACFHPV

-46 RMGWPVI
+46 RLGWPVI

-82 LQDRQQATG
+82 LHPDPSG
-91 NREQN
+91 V
-96 GRELGGE
+96 
-103 GTRERKDR
+103 K
-111 QQATGNREQ
+111 
-120 KGRELGGEGARDKGT
+120 KGC

-166 RRGVAFHEPSIHVR
+166 RRGIPFHDPLISVR

-185 PRERQRYVRDPDDIL
+185 QRERARFRRQPAEIL

-212 SQASEVLRHVD
+212 SQAAEALRTVD

-241 MTLTL
+241 LALTL
-246 ERLEA
+246 ERLQA
-251 LVGRPLQRIGLSAT
+251 LTSKPIQRIGLSAT

-277 GVQIQA
+277 GVEIS
-283 TGNRQQA
+283 
-290 TWNRQQGTGNRQLG
+290 
-304 TGNWEQATGRQGQRD
+304 
-319 RGAEG
+319 
-324 HGDGGNYADNVAD
+324 VK
-337 LRANHSSGAEARSL
+337 SARKKN
-351 SVAPGG
+351 SVA
-357 TTEVVPLQ
+357 LQ
-365 NTSTALGGT
+365 NNSKSTSS
-374 TEVVPLQNT
+374 ESILQVQLQE
-383 STRDTAWGE
+383 SSE
-392 RNAGPSTAPLAGDDG
+392 PSSQSASLTQAHESDASHASDLTPWSSETPESAPL
-407 VAVEDGGSR
+407 S
-416 LAETLRYR
+416 YR
-424 PVTIVNASGRKQL
+424 QITVVNASHPKQL
-437 KLRIEVPVEDMARLN
+437 KLKIEVPVEDMARL
-452 TIEEIPSGPASQTPR
+452 TAMEELPSGPASQTPR

-481 LVRERNS
+481 LIRERNS

-495 RQVAERLAGALNE
+495 RQVAERLAGALND

-589 VLFPKYRADLVACAT
+589 VLFPKYRSDLVACAA
-604 VTRAMHEGHIE
+604 VTRAMHDGHIE

-635 ASATTTGNRQQGTGN
+635 AHPPNAPKP
-650 RRAGSGKAGSKGARE
+650 APAKKMAA
-665 RRGRELGSKGAR
+665 
-677 ERGNKTAGIREQ
+677 
-689 RGLSLFAGTAGT
+689 LSLRP
-701 ADSAGIANTA
+701 
-711 YSAGAAGSAYP
+711 GAAGLAFETWESP
-722 APVEVCVDALYDLVR
+722 ANPATPQLPVDALYDLVR
-737 RAAPFGGLTRGAFD
+737 RAAPFATLTRASFE

-762 SDEFGELR
+762 SDEFAELR
-770 PRLTWDRVRNVVTAR
+770 PRLTWDRIRNVVSAR
-785 NGAARLAILN
+785 EGAARLAILN

-809 AHSEGKSVRVGELDE
+809 AHAEGKSIRVGELDE

-843 RIVDITHDRVLVEP
+843 RIEDITHDRVLVTP

-879 GRKIG
+879 GRRIG
-884 ALVREMRALPKA
+884 ALVRELRGLPKP

-911 AAENMLQFLEDQQA
+911 AAENLLQFLADQA
-925 ATGQVPDDRTIVIE
+925 EATMHVPDDRTIVIE
-939 RVRDE
+939 RCRDE
-944 LGDWRMCVLT
+944 LGDWRVCVLT

-959 IHIPWAMAVAARIR
+959 IHIPWAMAVSARIR
-973 ATGGPDVETLWGDDG
+973 AAGGPEVETLWSDDG

-993 PDTDEPPDA
+993 PDTDEPPDP
-1002 DWVMVESAE
+1002 DWFQIDPAE
-1011 ALQLVMRQLGSTAL
+1011 ATNLVLRQLGSTAL

-1060 LLKVASRYPSFP
+1060 LLSVASRYPSFP

-1086 DMPALIETL
+1086 DMPALLETL
-1095 RAIEQRQLRVHVVE
+1095 RAIQQRRLRVHVAE
-1109 TRKPS
+1109 TKKPS
-1114 PFASSLLFSY
+1114 PFAASLLFSY

-1145 IDQDQ
+1145 VDQDQ
-1150 LREILGEADLRE
+1150 LRELLGEADLRE
-1162 LLDADVIAEVEE
+1162 LLDADAIAEVEE
-1174 TAQCLAENYRARSVD
+1174 AAQCLAESHRARSAD
-1189 GMHDLLLKLGDL
+1189 GIHDLCLRLGDL
-1201 SREELGRRVESPELL
+1201 SRAEIERRITSSSLLESV
-1216 QHVDRLIRA
+1216 HRLIRS
-1225 RRLLELRV
+1225 RRLLELRI
-1233 AGERRLIAAE
+1233 AGEKRLIAAE

-1248 RDALGIPLPPGIA
+1248 RDALGIPLPPGLPTA
-1261 ASLLEPVAHP
+1261 LLEPVAYP

-1285 FTCRAAADRFGLDG
+1285 FTLHEAADRFALDSAA
-1299 DDVEAVL
+1299 VEATL
-1306 RQLAH
+1306 HRLAQ
-1311 EGRVLEGGFIPGG
+1311 EGRILEGGFRPGG

-1346 RREVEPVEQHTLA
+1346 RREVEPVEQRTLA

-1365 QGLLL
+1365 QGLLAP
-1370 RRRSGAGHLDAL
+1370 RRSAHAHLDAL
-1382 LDVIENLQGAPVPA
+1382 LDTIENLQGAPLPA
-1396 SLLESSILPARL
+1396 SLLETSILPARI
-1408 AGYEPAGLDTLIAA
+1408 AGYESGDLDTLIAA
-1422 GEVTWAGA
+1422 GEVAWVGV

-1442 YLADKV
+1442 FLADKL
-1448 PLLLTARALTEPLT
+1448 PLLAQQRPQVEPLT
-1462 EREEKLLEV
+1462 EREEKLLAV
-1471 LEATGAS
+1471 LESSGAS
-1478 FFDPLHQAVGAG
+1478 FFDPLNQAVGGG
-1490 YPGETIDALWS
+1490 YPGESIDALWS
-1501 LVWRGLVTN
+1501 LVWRGLITN
-1510 DSLHALRAYILRPDS
+1510 DSLHALRAYVAKPETT
-1525 ARTARRSHQTG
+1525 RTPRRLQTG
-1536 AVFRSRRTTPP
+1536 SVFRSRRTTPP
-1547 NAQGRWALLPQSRQ
+1547 TAQGRWSLLPLGTPAGVKGTGFSPYFAPDQSP
-1561 QATGNREQKDR
+1561 
-1572 ERGSRKTGS
+1572 
-1581 KGAERQ
+1581 GALAPEGHR
-1587 GAREQGSKGAAGRET
+1587 
-1602 RITAGQETGATAAG
+1602 TA
-1616 ATQTERSHA
+1616 TERSHA
-1625 LAMQLLNRYGI
+1625 LALQLLNRYGV
-1636 LLREQVAAENVPG
+1636 LMREHAAAENILG

-1654 YDVLKALEE
+1654 YDVLKAFEE

-1681 ALPAAVDLLRQLRTA
+1681 ALPAAVDLLRQLR
-1696 PHAEKPEFVQL
+1696 AEPPDDKPEFVQL
-1707 AATDPANPYGSVL
+1707 SATDPANPYGSVL
-1720 KWPDLPV
+1720 RWPDLPPMDDD
-1727 AEEDSETAPRVLTR
+1727 AESAPRILTR
-1741 AAYAEVILRNGQLV
+1741 AVYAEVILRNGQLV
-1755 AWLRRSNPNLLVFLP
+1755 AWLRRNNPNLLVFLP
-1770 AEEPERSQA
+1770 ADEPERSQVA
-1779 AEGLAHF
+1779 AGLANF
-1786 LCSRGQ
+1786 LCVRGQ
-1792 ERMHADRHAGVLIT
+1792 QKMRISSHQGVLIT

-1834 HLRRIPMGMGQQP
+1834 HLRRIPLALTHPKPDEDPQ
-1847 AGPEELQ
+1847 PEELQ

>member
-1 MLESG
+1 MPPSTTKSES
-6 MKLPSHPEP
+6 EI
-15 PALPEADPFACFDPV
+15 ADPLAVFHPV
-30 TAEWFKAV
+30 TAAWFRAV
-38 FDAPTAPQ
+38 FDGPTAPQ
-46 RMGWPVI
+46 RQGWPVI

-58 ALILAP
+58 VLITAP

-82 LQDRQQATG
+82 LGGASKAFSESDRSIADHGPSIT
-91 NREQN
+91 R
-96 GRELGGE
+96 R
-103 GTRERKDR
+103 GTRAPR
-111 QQATGNREQ
+111 
-120 KGRELGGEGARDKGT
+120 GRT

-153 LRSPLAGIANMAR
+153 LRSPLAGIASFAR
-166 RRGVAFHEPSIHVR
+166 KQGIEFHEPSIAVR

-185 PRERQRYVRDPDDIL
+185 QRERARFLRDPADIL

-212 SQASEVLRHVD
+212 SRAAETLASVE

-241 MTLTL
+241 MALTL

-251 LVGRPLQRIGLSAT
+251 LVRRSRKKPLQRIGLSAT
-265 QRPLEEVARFLG
+265 QRPLEEVAHFLG
-277 GVQIQA
+277 GVEIPVGNETAAQIQDSDQNA
-283 TGNRQQA
+283 KSILFQRKIEVTG
-290 TWNRQQGTGNRQLG
+290 
-304 TGNWEQATGRQGQRD
+304 E
-319 RGAEG
+319 
-324 HGDGGNYADNVAD
+324 
-337 LRANHSSGAEARSL
+337 L
-351 SVAPGG
+351 SESV
-357 TTEVVPLQ
+357 EFEEI
-365 NTSTALGGT
+365 ST
-374 TEVVPLQNT
+374 
-383 STRDTAWGE
+383 D
-392 RNAGPSTAPLAGDDG
+392 
-407 VAVEDGGSR
+407 VEDSV
-416 LAETLRYR
+416 LSPEPLRYR
-424 PVTIVNASGRKQL
+424 SVTIVKASSPKQL
-437 KLRIEVPVEDMARLN
+437 SLRIEVPVEDMARLN
-452 TIEEIPSGPASQTPR
+452 AIEEIPSGPASQMPR

-481 LVRERNS
+481 IIRDRQS

-495 RQVAERLAGALNE
+495 RQVAERLAGALND
-508 LAGEPI
+508 LAGEPLV
-514 ARAHHGSLA
+514 RAHHGSLA

-589 VLFPKYRADLVACAT
+589 VLFPKYRADLVACAA
-604 VTRAMHEGHIE
+604 VTRAMHDGEIE
-615 STRYPRNPLDVLA
+615 STRYPRNPLDVLC

-635 ASATTTGNRQQGTGN
+635 GSARPQSLPRQPKKRSQTELFQAESETASAEV
-650 RRAGSGKAGSKGARE
+650 SVD
-665 RRGRELGSKGAR
+665 ELFR
-677 ERGNKTAGIREQ
+677 
-689 RGLSLFAGTAGT
+689 
-701 ADSAGIANTA
+701 
-711 YSAGAAGSAYP
+711 
-722 APVEVCVDALYDLVR
+722 LVR
-737 RAAPFGGLTRGAFD
+737 GAAPFARLTRAAFE

-770 PRLTWDRVRNVVTAR
+770 PRLTWDRVRNIVSAR
-785 NGAARLAILN
+785 HGAARLAILN

-809 AHSEGKSVRVGELDE
+809 AHTEGKPVRVGELDE
-824 EMVFESHPNETFIL
+824 EMVFESHTNDTFIL

-843 RIVDITHDRVLVEP
+843 RIEDITHDRVLVTP

-884 ALVREMRALPKA
+884 ELVRTLRALPKP

-911 AAENMLQFLEDQQA
+911 AAENLLEFLADQQA
-925 ATGQVPDDRTIVIE
+925 ATGHVPDDRTIVVE

-973 ATGGPDVETLWGDDG
+973 AAGGTDVETLWSDDG

-1002 DWVMVESAE
+1002 DWLMVEPGE
-1011 ALQLVMRQLGSTAL
+1011 AMQLVLRQLGATAL

-1034 GRALLLPRRRADQRS
+1034 GRALLLPRRRPDQRS

-1060 LLKVASRYPSFP
+1060 LLSVASRYPQFP
-1072 LLLEAYRECLRDVF
+1072 LMLEAYRECLRDVF
-1086 DMPALIETL
+1086 DMPALTEILGEV
-1095 RAIEQRQLRVHVVE
+1095 AQRKLRVHVVE

-1162 LLDADVIAEVEE
+1162 LLDANAIAEVEE
-1174 TAQCLAENYRARSVD
+1174 TAQCLGETQRARNLD
-1189 GMHDLLLKLGDL
+1189 GIHDLCLRLGDL
-1201 SREELGRRVESPELL
+1201 TREEIARRVADSALLVEL
-1216 QHVDRLIRA
+1216 DRLVRV
-1225 RRLLELRV
+1225 RRLLELRI
-1233 AGERRLIAAE
+1233 AGEKRFVAAE

-1248 RDALGIPLPPGIA
+1248 RDALGIPLPPGLPTA
-1261 ASLLEPVAHP
+1261 LLEPVAHP

-1285 FTCRAAADRFGLDG
+1285 FTLEAVMHRFGLDSAAA
-1299 DDVEAVL
+1299 ERAL
-1306 RQLAH
+1306 EQLAR
-1311 EGRVLEGGFIPGG
+1311 EGRVLEGGFTPGSG
-1324 LHREWCD
+1324 HREWCD

-1337 IRRKSLARL
+1337 IRRKSLAKL
-1346 RREVEPVEQHTLA
+1346 RRQVEPVEQHTLA

-1365 QGLLL
+1365 QGLVTP
-1370 RRRSGAGHLDAL
+1370 RRNTNLDAL
-1382 LDVIENLQGAPVPA
+1382 LDAIESLQCAPLAA
-1396 SLLESSILPARL
+1396 SLLESTILPARI
-1408 AGYEPAGLDTLIAA
+1408 AGYDPSGLDTLIAA
-1422 GEVTWAGA
+1422 GEVAWTGV

-1442 YLADKV
+1442 FLADRL
-1448 PLLLTARALTEPLT
+1448 PLLAQARPQAEPLT
-1462 EREEKLLEV
+1462 EREEKLLAI
-1471 LEATGAS
+1471 LESSGAS
-1478 FFDPLHQAVGAG
+1478 FFEPLHQAAGGG
-1490 YPGETIDALWS
+1490 YPGESIDALWS
-1501 LVWRGLVTN
+1501 LVWRGLITN
-1510 DSLHALRAYILRPDS
+1510 DSLHALRAYIARPESDR
-1525 ARTARRSHQTG
+1525 APRRTHSGQS
-1536 AVFRSRRTTPP
+1536 FRSRRTTPP
-1547 NAQGRWALLPQSRQ
+1547 NAQGRWAALALH
-1561 QATGNREQKDR
+1561 
-1572 ERGSRKTGS
+1572 
-1581 KGAERQ
+1581 
-1587 GAREQGSKGAAGRET
+1587 AAGSSKVSS
-1602 RITAGQETGATAAG
+1602 
-1616 ATQTERSHA
+1616 TERSHA
-1625 LAMQLLNRYGI
+1625 LAQQLLARYGI
-1636 LLREQVAAENVPG
+1636 LTREAVGAESIPG

-1696 PHAEKPEFVQL
+1696 PSEEKPEFVQM
-1707 AATDPANPYGSVL
+1707 AASDPANPYGSVL
-1720 KWPDLPV
+1720 SWPALPAMPDD
-1727 AEEDSETAPRVLTR
+1727 AESAPRILTR

-1755 AWLRRSNPNLLVFLP
+1755 AWLRRNNPNLLVFLS
-1770 AEEPERSQA
+1770 ADEPERSHTA
-1779 AEGLAHF
+1779 SGLAHF
-1786 LCSRGQ
+1786 LCARGQ
-1792 ERMHADRHAGVLIT
+1792 QRLHAGSHRGVLIT
-1806 TINGQP
+1806 TINGLP
-1812 VAAHPMAR
+1812 VPEHPMAR
-1820 FLMDAGFHPGPLGM
+1820 FLLDAGFYQGPLGM
-1834 HLRRIPMGMGQQP
+1834 HLRRVPVSISQP
-1847 AGPEELQ
+1847 PQGVQ

>member
-1 MLESG
+1 MSPHQPNPQPVTE
-6 MKLPSHPEP
+6 
-15 PALPEADPFACFDPV
+15 EAFACFHPITV
-30 TAEWFKAV
+30 EWFRAV

-82 LQDRQQATG
+82 LHLHPSDG
-91 NREQN
+91 
-96 GRELGGE
+96 
-103 GTRERKDR
+103 K
-111 QQATGNREQ
+111 
-120 KGRELGGEGARDKGT
+120 KGC

-166 RRGVAFHEPSIHVR
+166 RRGVAFHEPTISVR

-185 PRERQRYVRDPDDIL
+185 QRERARFSRDPSDIL

-212 SQASEVLRHVD
+212 SQASDALRTVD

-241 MTLTL
+241 LALSL

-251 LVGRPLQRIGLSAT
+251 LVNRPIQRIGLSAT

-277 GVQIQA
+277 GVDISVENLTTSKSDASQDREKSDASSDSSQA
-283 TGNRQQA
+283 TDEVLSKTSWSVDLPES
-290 TWNRQQGTGNRQLG
+290 TW
-304 TGNWEQATGRQGQRD
+304 
-319 RGAEG
+319 
-324 HGDGGNYADNVAD
+324 
-337 LRANHSSGAEARSL
+337 LRH
-351 SVAPGG
+351 
-357 TTEVVPLQ
+357 
-365 NTSTALGGT
+365 
-374 TEVVPLQNT
+374 
-383 STRDTAWGE
+383 
-392 RNAGPSTAPLAGDDG
+392 
-407 VAVEDGGSR
+407 
-416 LAETLRYR
+416 R
-424 PVTIVNASGRKQL
+424 PVYIVNASVPKRL
-437 KLRIEVPVEDMARLN
+437 KLRIEVPVEDMARIN
-452 TIEEIPSGPASQTPR
+452 AVEEIPSGPASQMPR

-481 LVRERNS
+481 LIRERNS

-495 RQVAERLAGALNE
+495 RQVAERLAGALND
-508 LAGEPI
+508 LAGESI

-523 AHQRSVI
+523 AAQRSVI

-578 AGHSV
+578 AGHHV

-589 VLFPKYRADLVACAT
+589 ILFPKYRADLVACAA
-604 VTRAMHEGHIE
+604 VTRAMHDGHIE

-635 ASATTTGNRQQGTGN
+635 AHPP
-650 RRAGSGKAGSKGARE
+650 
-665 RRGRELGSKGAR
+665 
-677 ERGNKTAGIREQ
+677 
-689 RGLSLFAGTAGT
+689 
-701 ADSAGIANTA
+701 
-711 YSAGAAGSAYP
+711 GAAKSASRKKP
-722 APVEVCVDALYDLVR
+722 RRILPGAVLPPDPKPEVSVDYLYDLVR
-737 RAAPFGGLTRGAFD
+737 RAAPFGGLTRSAFD

-762 SDEFGELR
+762 SDEFAELR
-770 PRLTWDRVRNVVTAR
+770 PRLTWDRIRNVVTAR
-785 NGAARLAILN
+785 DGAARLAILN

-809 AHSEGKSVRVGELDE
+809 AFTEGKSVRVGELDE
-824 EMVFESHPNETFIL
+824 EMVFESHTNETFIL

-843 RIVDITHDRVLVEP
+843 RIVDITHDRVLVTP

-879 GRKIG
+879 GRRIG
-884 ALVREMRALPKA
+884 ELVRTLRALPKP
-896 AALTRLVAEHDLDPN
+896 AALTRLVAGHDLDPG
-911 AAENMLQFLEDQQA
+911 AAENLMQFLEDQQE
-925 ATGQVPDDRTIVIE
+925 ATGSVPDDRTIVIE
-939 RVRDE
+939 RTRDE
-944 LGDWRMCVLT
+944 LGDWRVCVLT

-959 IHIPWAMAVAARIR
+959 IHIPWAMAVSARIR
-973 ATGGPDVETLWGDDG
+973 ATGGPEVETLWGDDG

-993 PDTDEPPDA
+993 PDTDEPPDP
-1002 DWVMVESAE
+1002 DLFLVESGE
-1011 ALQLVMRQLGSTAL
+1011 AMQLVLRQLGSTAL

-1060 LLKVASRYPSFP
+1060 LLSVASRYPSFP
-1072 LLLEAYRECLRDVF
+1072 LLLEAYRECLRDFF

-1150 LREILGEADLRE
+1150 LRELLGEADLRE
-1162 LLDADVIAEVEE
+1162 LLDADAIAEVEE
-1174 TAQCLAENYRARSVD
+1174 AAQCLAESYRARSAD
-1189 GMHDLLLKLGDL
+1189 GIHDLCLRLGDL
-1201 SREELGRRVESPELL
+1201 SQEELARRVTDASLLESTAGM
-1216 QHVDRLIRA
+1216 VRA
-1225 RRLLELRV
+1225 RRLLELRI
-1233 AGERRLIAAE
+1233 AGQRRLIAAE

-1248 RDALGIPLPPGIA
+1248 RDALGIPLPPGLPSA
-1261 ASLLEPVAHP
+1261 LLGPVAQP
-1271 VLELVRRYARTHGP
+1271 VSELVRRYARTHGP
-1285 FTCRAAADRFGLDG
+1285 FTVREPADRFALDPAV
-1299 DDVEAVL
+1299 VENAL
-1306 RQLAH
+1306 RLLANQ
-1311 EGRVLEGGFIPGG
+1311 GRVLEGGFRPGG

-1331 AEILRQ
+1331 TEILRQ
-1337 IRRKSLARL
+1337 IRRKSLAKL

-1359 RFLTHW
+1359 RFLAHW
-1365 QGLLL
+1365 QGLLAPS
-1370 RRRSGAGHLDAL
+1370 RSGQVRLDAL
-1382 LDVIENLQGAPVPA
+1382 LDAIENLQGAPIPA
-1396 SLLESSILPARL
+1396 SLLETSILPARI
-1408 AGYEPAGLDTLIAA
+1408 ANYDPTGLDTLIAA
-1422 GEVTWAGA
+1422 GEVAWAGV

-1442 YLADKV
+1442 FLADNL
-1448 PLLLTARALTEPLT
+1448 PLLVQRRPIVDPLS
-1462 EREEKLLEV
+1462 ERGEKLLAA
-1471 LEATGAS
+1471 LESTGAS
-1478 FFDPLHQAVGAG
+1478 FFDPLHQGIGGG

-1510 DSLHALRAYILRPDS
+1510 DSLHALRAYILRPES
-1525 ARTARRSHQTG
+1525 ARAPRRLQTG

-1547 NAQGRWALLPQSRQ
+1547 NAQGRWSLLPIR
-1561 QATGNREQKDR
+1561 AQK
-1572 ERGSRKTGS
+1572 GSDVGP
-1581 KGAERQ
+1581 
-1587 GAREQGSKGAAGRET
+1587 T
-1602 RITAGQETGATAAG
+1602 R
-1616 ATQTERSHA
+1616 TEASHA
-1625 LAMQLLNRYGI
+1625 LALQLLSRYGI
-1636 LLREQVAAENVPG
+1636 LTRESVAAENVPG

-1681 ALPAAVDLLRQLRTA
+1681 ALPAAIDLLRQLRSEPT
-1696 PHAEKPEFVQL
+1696 AEKPEFVQL
-1707 AATDPANPYGSVL
+1707 AAADPANPYGSVL
-1720 KWPDLPV
+1720 RWPDLP
-1727 AEEDSETAPRVLTR
+1727 AMDDDSETAPRILTR

-1755 AWLRRSNPNLLVFLP
+1755 AWLRRNNPNLLVFLP
-1770 AEEPERSQA
+1770 ADEPERSRVA
-1779 AEGLAHF
+1779 AGLAHF
-1786 LCSRGQ
+1786 LCARGQ
-1792 ERMHADRHAGVLIT
+1792 ERMLGARHQGVLIT
-1806 TINGQP
+1806 TINSQP
-1812 VAAHPMAR
+1812 VTAHPLAR
-1820 FLMDAGFHPGPLGM
+1820 FLMDAGFYSGPLGM
-1834 HLRRIPMGMGQQP
+1834 HLRRLHLPVPHHDTFTGEVQ
-1847 AGPEELQ
+1847 